1 MSFQPEFIH
10 LRTQSS
16 YSFLESA
23 LTTEKIV
30 ELAVSRNMPAVCIA
44 DKSNLFGSLEF
55 ALYAIKK
62 GLQPIHGVI
71 LNIKYDIDIFAQ
83 ILLIAKDE
91 TGYKNLLK
99 LSSLT
104 FTQNDRKICDH
115 ITFDNLIT
123 HQEGLIALCCYTE
136 GVVGKC
142 LLARKEEQAMIF
154 ARKLQEILGDRFYF
168 EIMRHDLP
176 EEQFIEDAY
185 IKIANELSIPLVATN
200 KVLFSEKNMHDAH
213 DVLLCISAGVTKEY
227 PDRKTVSENCYFKS
241 TKEMAELFADLPEAI
256 ENTVNLSQRCYFAAH
271 TNPPMLPNFATED
284 INRPLQKL
292 AYREEFEGDTSPRT
306 AAYSNV
312 REDSSTGSTYK
323 LPLEVE
329 FPKRSNEADL
339 IRKEA
344 KEGLLARL
352 EIKFKSENISAE
364 NQESIKT
371 EYFTRLDYELDII
384 CNMDFAGYFLIV
396 SDFIKW
402 SKKQGILV
410 GPGRGSGAGSVVA
423 WSLLI
428 TDLDPIKFGLL
439 FERFLNPDRISM
451 PDFDIDFC
459 QERREEVINYVRSK
473 YGNNRVGQI
482 ITFGKMQ
489 AKAVI
494 KDVARVLS
502 LPYKFADYLTEL
514 VPFSAVNPVTLEQA
528 IREVPELSSAAKGNG
543 LYNLEGELELIKQV
557 LDTSL
562 ILEGLHRHSSTHA
575 AGIVIAGTDLVD
587 IVPIYKDANSD
598 MLVVGYSMKYCELAG
613 LIKFDFL
620 GLQTLTVITDCKK
633 LLKERD
639 IEVDF
644 DNMTFDDEKTYQMLC
659 KGKGV
664 GVFQFES
671 AGMKDTLRRLKPD
684 SIHDLIALGAL
695 YRPGPMENIPTYI
708 ACKHKQQQPDYLHKL
723 LQPILEETY
732 GVVIYQEQVQRIAQ
746 VLAGYTLGAA
756 DLLRRAMG
764 KKIKA
769 EMQQQEEIFVKGAI
783 ANKVSEAQ
791 AKSIFAT
798 VAKFAGY
805 GFNKAHAAA
814 YGVIS
819 YQTAYLK
826 ANYPAEFLVACL
838 NLELNNHDKINLF
851 LQEAKDSNIKIIA
864 PNINVSEGY
873 FSVCHP
879 ESFPCHPHEP
889 LCHPRKSGDPEKVKI
904 TLNHESMKMDSR
916 FRGNDKE
923 NGRNDIKSS
932 SNNTGS
938 SIIFALGA
946 IKGVTPNF
954 GKLVMDERLARGA
967 FKSIIDFIERLPP
980 KAINSKL
987 LENLIKAGC
996 FDELH
1001 DNRQQL
1007 FLSIPKL
1014 LAYSIS
1020 YHEEQES
1027 NQLSL
1032 IKVSSL
1038 SKKILLPSD
1047 YADKNTLAFYEFEA
1061 LGLFISNHPLEE
1073 YKEIFTRLNILS
1085 VNDLYNSLGDGTNRV
1100 TLAGVIQKKDS
1111 RMSARGRF
1119 VTLVL
1124 SDPENIFELSIF
1136 SEEVLKDYV
1145 HLLNVKS
1152 LVVVSCDLIKDEGGI
1167 KLTAKSFSSI
1177 EDAINNKQFELQL
1190 YPKNYD
1196 ELQKILDILRVRIT
1210 NDEESN
1216 ARATIY
1222 MQSEAV
1228 KNFIAKITLPEK
1240 FFLQGQDFEVLK
1252 EYDDVTN

>member
-1 MSFQPEFIH
+1 MRAEFIH

-23 LTTEKIV
+23 LTIEKVV
-30 ELAVSRNMPAVCIA
+30 ELASSNKMPAICLA
-44 DKSNLFGSLEF
+44 DKGNLFGSLEF
-55 ALYAIKK
+55 ALYAVKK

-104 FTQNDRKICDH
+104 FTKNDRKLCDH
-115 ITFDNLIT
+115 IDFEDLIEY
-123 HQEGLIALCCYTE
+123 QEGLIALCCYTD
-136 GVVGKC
+136 GIVGKC
-142 LLARKEEQAMIF
+142 LLARSEEQAMLF

-168 EIMRHDLP
+168 EIMRHELP
-176 EEQFIEDAY
+176 EEQFIEDSY
-185 IKIANELSIPLVATN
+185 IRIAAELAIPLVATN
-200 KVLFSEKNMHDAH
+200 KVLFSEKSMHDAH

-227 PDRKTVSENCYFKS
+227 PDRKTVSENCYFRS
-241 TKEMAELFADLPEAI
+241 PHEMIELFSDLPSAI
-256 ENTVNLSQRCYFAAH
+256 QNTVNLRERCYFAAH
-271 TNPPMLPNFATED
+271 ANPPMLPNFATKD
-284 INRPLQKL
+284 IS
-292 AYREEFEGDTSPRT
+292 ET
-306 AAYSNV
+306 
-312 REDSSTGSTYK
+312 
-323 LPLEVE
+323 
-329 FPKRSNEADL
+329 DL
-339 IRKEA
+339 IRKDA
-344 KEGLLARL
+344 KEGLFARL
-352 EIKFKSENISAE
+352 ATKFKSENISLE
-364 NQESIKT
+364 KQEELKI
-371 EYFTRLDYELDII
+371 EYFARLNYELDII
-384 CNMDFAGYFLIV
+384 CNMNFAGYFLIV

-402 SKKQGILV
+402 SKKEGILV

-439 FERFLNPDRISM
+439 FERFLNPERISM

-514 VPFSAVNPVTLEQA
+514 VPFSAVNPVSLEQA
-528 IREVPELSSAAKGNG
+528 MREVPELANAAKGNG
-543 LYNLEGELELIKQV
+543 LYNLEGEAELIKLV

-587 IVPIYKDANSD
+587 IVPVYKDANSD
-598 MLVVGYSMKYCELAG
+598 MLVVGYSMKYSEIAG

-633 LLKERD
+633 LLKEQG

-644 DNMTFDDEKTYQMLC
+644 NNMIFDDNKTYQMLC

-671 AGMKDTLRRLKPD
+671 IGMKDALRRLKPD

-708 ACKHKQQQPDYLHKL
+708 ACKHKLQQPDYLHEL
-723 LQPILEETY
+723 LKPILEETY

-746 VLAGYTLGAA
+746 ILAGYTLGAA

-764 KKIKA
+764 KKIKK
-769 EMQQQEEIFVKGAI
+769 EMEEQEEIFVKGAI
-783 ANKVSEAQ
+783 ANNISESQ
-791 AKSIFAT
+791 ARSIFAT

-851 LQEAKDSNIKIIA
+851 LQEAKDSGIKIIA
-864 PNINVSEGY
+864 PNINISEGY
-873 FSVCHP
+873 FSV
-879 ESFPCHPHEP
+879 
-889 LCHPRKSGDPEKVKI
+889 
-904 TLNHESMKMDSR
+904 
-916 FRGNDKE
+916 
-923 NGRNDIKSS
+923 KSS
-932 SNNTGS
+932 DTVIPHSVEPVIPRLDRGIQEKDLKDPATS
-938 SIIFALGA
+938 SRDDIESAIIFALGA

-954 GKLVMDERLARGA
+954 GKLVTDERKARGA
-967 FKSIIDFIERLPP
+967 FKSITDFIERLPP

-987 LENLIKAGC
+987 LKNLIKSGC

-1001 DNRQQL
+1001 DNRLQL
-1007 FLSIPKL
+1007 FSSIPKL
-1014 LAYSIS
+1014 LAYSTS

-1027 NQLSL
+1027 NQFSL

-1038 SKKILLPSD
+1038 SPTILVSSD

-1061 LGLFISNHPLEE
+1061 MGLFISNHPLTQ
-1073 YKEIFTRLNILS
+1073 YQEIFSRLNILNS
-1085 VNDLYNSLGDGTNRV
+1085 ADLHNNLPDGANRIN
-1100 TLAGVIQKKDS
+1100 LAGVIQKKDS

-1145 HLLNVKS
+1145 HLLDVKS
-1152 LVVVSCDLIKDEGGI
+1152 LVVVNCDIVKDEGGI

-1190 YPKNYD
+1190 YPQNYE
-1196 ELQKILDILRVRIT
+1196 ELRQIVTLLAART
-1210 NDEESN
+1210 NNGDQSN
-1216 ARATIY
+1216 AKATIY
-1222 MQSEAV
+1222 LQSEDV
-1228 KNFIAKITLPEK
+1228 KNFVAKITLPEK
-1240 FFLQGQDFEVLK
+1240 FFLQGQDFEILK
-1252 EYDDVTN
+1252 GYSK

>member
-1 MSFQPEFIH
+1 MRPEFIH
-10 LRTQSS
+10 LRAQSS

-23 LTTEKIV
+23 LTTEKVV
-30 ELAVSRNMPAVCIA
+30 ELASSHKMPAICLA
-44 DKSNLFGSLEF
+44 DRGNLFGSLEF
-55 ALYAIKK
+55 ALYAVKK

-71 LNIKYDIDIFAQ
+71 LNIQYDINIFAQ

-91 TGYKNLLK
+91 VGYKNLLK

-104 FTQNDRKICDH
+104 FTKNDRKICDH
-115 ITFDNLIT
+115 INFEDLVKY
-123 HQEGLIALCCYTE
+123 QEGLIALCCYTD
-136 GVVGKC
+136 GIVGKC
-142 LLARKEEQAMIF
+142 LLARNEEQAMLF

-176 EEQFIEDAY
+176 EEQFIEDSY
-185 IKIANELSIPLVATN
+185 IRIAAELAIPLVATN
-200 KVLFSEKNMHDAH
+200 KVLFSEKTMHDAH

-241 TKEMAELFADLPEAI
+241 PREMVELFSDLPNAVQ
-256 ENTVNLSQRCYFAAH
+256 NTVNLRERCYFAAH
-271 TNPPMLPNFATED
+271 ANPPMLPNFATKD
-284 INRPLQKL
+284 IS
-292 AYREEFEGDTSPRT
+292 ET
-306 AAYSNV
+306 
-312 REDSSTGSTYK
+312 
-323 LPLEVE
+323 
-329 FPKRSNEADL
+329 DL
-339 IRKEA
+339 IRKDA
-344 KEGLLARL
+344 KEGLFARL
-352 EIKFKSENISAE
+352 ATKFKSENIPLQ
-364 NQESIKT
+364 NQEELKT
-371 EYFTRLDYELDII
+371 EYFARLNYELDII
-384 CNMDFAGYFLIV
+384 CNMNFAGYFLIV

-402 SKKQGILV
+402 SKQEGILV

-428 TDLDPIKFGLL
+428 TGLDPIKFGLL
-439 FERFLNPDRISM
+439 FERFLNPERISM

-528 IREVPELSSAAKGNG
+528 MREVPELANAAKGNG
-543 LYNLEGELELIKQV
+543 LYNLEGEAELIKLV

-587 IVPIYKDANSD
+587 IVPVYKDANSD
-598 MLVVGYSMKYCELAG
+598 MLVVGYSMKYSEIAG

-633 LLKERD
+633 LLKERA

-644 DNMTFDDEKTYQMLC
+644 DNMTFDDNKTYQMLC

-671 AGMKDTLRRLKPD
+671 VGMKDALRRLKPD

-708 ACKHKQQQPDYLHKL
+708 ACKHKLQQPDYLHEL
-723 LQPILEETY
+723 LKPILEETY
-732 GVVIYQEQVQRIAQ
+732 GVVIYQEQVQRVAQ

-764 KKIKA
+764 KKIKK
-769 EMQQQEEIFVKGAI
+769 EMEEQEEIFVKGAI
-783 ANKVSEAQ
+783 ANNISESQ

-851 LQEAKDSNIKIIA
+851 LQEAKDNGIRIIA
-864 PNINVSEGY
+864 PNINISKGY
-873 FSVCHP
+873 FSVKP
-879 ESFPCHPHEP
+879 
-889 LCHPRKSGDPEKVKI
+889 VY
-904 TLNHESMKMDSR
+904 
-916 FRGNDKE
+916 DKE
-923 NGRNDIKSS
+923 ESTIVFG
-932 SNNTGS
+932 
-938 SIIFALGA
+938 LGA

-954 GKLVMDERLARGA
+954 GKLVTEEQEARGA
-967 FKSIIDFIERLPP
+967 FKSITDFIERLPP
-980 KAINSKL
+980 KSINSKL
-987 LENLIKAGC
+987 LENLIKSGC

-1001 DNRQQL
+1001 DNRLQL
-1007 FLSIPKL
+1007 FSSIPKL
-1014 LAYSIS
+1014 LSYSTS

-1027 NQLSL
+1027 NQFSL

-1038 SKKILLPSD
+1038 SPNILIASD
-1047 YADKNTLAFYEFEA
+1047 YADNNTLAFYEFEA
-1061 LGLFISNHPLEE
+1061 MGLFISNHPLTQ
-1073 YKEIFTRLNILS
+1073 YQEIFNRLNILS
-1085 VNDLYNSLGDGTNRV
+1085 TADLHNNLPDGANRIN
-1100 TLAGVIQKKDS
+1100 LAGVIQKKDS

-1145 HLLNVKS
+1145 HLLDVKS
-1152 LVVVSCDLIKDEGGI
+1152 LVVVNCDIIKDEGGI

-1190 YPKNYD
+1190 YPQNYE
-1196 ELQKILDILRVRIT
+1196 ELQQIVTLLAART
-1210 NDEESN
+1210 NNNESN
-1216 ARATIY
+1216 AKATIY
-1222 MQSEAV
+1222 LQSEEV

-1240 FFLQGQDFEVLK
+1240 FFLQAQDFEILK
-1252 EYDDVTN
+1252 EYIR

>member
-1 MSFQPEFIH
+1 MQNEFIH
-10 LRTQSS
+10 LRVQSS

-30 ELAVSRNMPAVCIA
+30 DLASSYKMPAICLA
-44 DKSNLFGSLEF
+44 DKENLFGSLEF

-71 LNIKYDIDIFAQ
+71 LNIQYSADVFAE

-91 TGYKNLLK
+91 IGYKNLLK
-99 LSSLT
+99 LSSIT
-104 FTQNDRKICDH
+104 FTKNDRKICNH
-115 ITFDNLIT
+115 ITFEDLREYQAGI
-123 HQEGLIALCCYTE
+123 IALCCYTD
-136 GVVGKC
+136 GIVGKC
-142 LLARKEEQAMIF
+142 LLARKQDQAVMF
-154 ARKLQEILGDRFYF
+154 ARNLQEIFGDRFYF

-176 EEQFIEDAY
+176 EEQLIEDTY
-185 IKIANELSIPLVATN
+185 IKIATDLAIPLVATN
-200 KVLFSEKNMHDAH
+200 KVLFSEKSMHYAH

-227 PDRKTVSENCYFKS
+227 PDRKMASENCYFRS
-241 TKEMAELFADLPEAI
+241 TREMIELFADLPNAI
-256 ENTVNLSQRCYFAAH
+256 ENTVNLRERCCFAAH
-271 TNPPMLPNFATED
+271 SNPPMLPNFATKD
-284 INRPLQKL
+284 IS
-292 AYREEFEGDTSPRT
+292 ET
-306 AAYSNV
+306 
-312 REDSSTGSTYK
+312 
-323 LPLEVE
+323 
-329 FPKRSNEADL
+329 DL

-344 KEGLLARL
+344 KEGLFARL
-352 EIKFKSENISAE
+352 DTKFKSENISVE
-364 NQESIKT
+364 NQENLKT
-371 EYFTRLDYELDII
+371 EYSARLNYELDII
-384 CNMDFAGYFLIV
+384 CSMDFAGYFLIV

-402 SKKQGILV
+402 SKSQGILV

-439 FERFLNPDRISM
+439 FERFLNPERISM

-494 KDVARVLS
+494 KDVARVLG

-514 VPFSAVNPVTLEQA
+514 VPFSAVNSVTLEQA
-528 IREVPELSSAAKGNG
+528 MREVPELANAAKGKG
-543 LYNLEGELELIKQV
+543 LYNLEGEIELIKLV

-587 IVPIYKDANSD
+587 IVPVYKDAGSD

-633 LLKERD
+633 LLKEQGTE
-639 IEVDF
+639 IDF
-644 DNMTFDDEKTYQMLC
+644 EDMTFDDEKTYRMLC

-671 AGMKDTLRRLKPD
+671 VGMKDALRRLKPD

-708 ACKHKQQQPDYLHKL
+708 ACKHKLQQPDYLHEL
-723 LQPILEETY
+723 LKPILEETY
-732 GVVIYQEQVQRIAQ
+732 GVVIYQEQVLRIAQ

-756 DLLRRAMG
+756 DLLRKAMG
-764 KKIKA
+764 KKIKK
-769 EMQQQEEIFVKGAI
+769 EMEEQEEIFVKGAV
-783 ANKVSEAQ
+783 ANNISEVQ

-798 VAKFAGY
+798 VAKFASY
-805 GFNKAHAAA
+805 GFNKAHSTA
-814 YGVIS
+814 YGAIS

-851 LQEAKDSNIKIIA
+851 LQEAKDTNIKIIA

-873 FSVCHP
+873 FTTCHFDT
-879 ESFPCHPHEP
+879 S
-889 LCHPRKSGDPEKVKI
+889 LCHPRESGDPVRVQQSTE
-904 TLNHESMKMDSR
+904 MDSSCS
-916 FRGNDKE
+916 G
-923 NGRNDIKSS
+923 NDIKNDGDGTKNSGKS
-932 SNNTGS
+932 A
-938 SIIFALGA
+938 IVFALGA

-954 GKLVMDERLARGA
+954 GKLVADEWQAGGD
-967 FKSIIDFIERLPP
+967 FKSIVDFIERLPP

-1001 DNRQQL
+1001 DNRLQL
-1007 FLSIPKL
+1007 FSSIPKL
-1014 LAYSIS
+1014 LAYSVS

-1027 NQLSL
+1027 SQFSL

-1038 SKKILLPSD
+1038 SKQILIPSD

-1061 LGLFISNHPLEE
+1061 MGLFITNHPLAE
-1073 YKEIFTRLNILS
+1073 YKEIFNRLNILTS
-1085 VNDLYNSLGDGTNRV
+1085 SDLHNNLPNGINRV
-1100 TLAGVIQKKDS
+1100 MLAGVIQKKDA

-1119 VTLVL
+1119 VTLLL

-1152 LVVVSCDLIKDEGGI
+1152 LVVVNCDIIKDEGGV

-1177 EDAINNKQFELQL
+1177 EDAIDNQQFDLQFYPKSDEELQQIVNL
-1190 YPKNYD
+1190 
-1196 ELQKILDILRVRIT
+1196 LAARI
-1210 NDEESN
+1210 NNGDQSN
-1216 ARATIY
+1216 AKATIY
-1222 MQSEAV
+1222 LPSDTV
-1228 KNFIAKITLPEK
+1228 KNFVAKITLPDK
-1240 FFLQGQDFEVLK
+1240 FFLQGQDFEILSLYK
-1252 EYDDVTN
+1252 NT

>member
-1 MSFQPEFIH
+1 MRPEFIH

-23 LTTEKIV
+23 LTIEKVV
-30 ELAVSRNMPAVCIA
+30 ELASSNKMPAICLA
-44 DKSNLFGSLEF
+44 DKGNLFGSLEF
-55 ALYAIKK
+55 ALCAVKK

-104 FTQNDRKICDH
+104 FTKNDRKICDH
-115 ITFDNLIT
+115 IGFEDLIEY
-123 HQEGLIALCCYTE
+123 QEGLIGLCCYTD
-136 GVVGKC
+136 GIVGKC
-142 LLARKEEQAMIF
+142 LLARNEEQAMLF

-168 EIMRHDLP
+168 EIMRHELP
-176 EEQFIEDAY
+176 EEQFIEDSY
-185 IKIANELSIPLVATN
+185 IRIAAELAIPLVATN
-200 KVLFSEKNMHDAH
+200 KVLFSEKSMHDAH

-227 PDRKTVSENCYFKS
+227 LDRKTVSENCYFRS
-241 TKEMAELFADLPEAI
+241 PHEMIELFSDLPSAI
-256 ENTVNLSQRCYFAAH
+256 QNTVNLRERCYFAAH
-271 TNPPMLPNFATED
+271 ANPPMLPNFATKD
-284 INRPLQKL
+284 IS
-292 AYREEFEGDTSPRT
+292 ET
-306 AAYSNV
+306 
-312 REDSSTGSTYK
+312 
-323 LPLEVE
+323 
-329 FPKRSNEADL
+329 DL
-339 IRKEA
+339 IKKDA

-352 EIKFKSENISAE
+352 ATKFKSENIALE
-364 NQESIKT
+364 NQEALKA
-371 EYFTRLDYELDII
+371 EYFARLNYELDII
-384 CNMDFAGYFLIV
+384 CNMNFAGYFLIV

-402 SKKQGILV
+402 SKKEGILV

-439 FERFLNPDRISM
+439 FERFLNPERISM

-514 VPFSAVNPVTLEQA
+514 VPFSAVNPVSLEQA
-528 IREVPELSSAAKGNG
+528 MREVPELANAAKGNG
-543 LYNLEGELELIKQV
+543 LYNLDGEAELIKLV
-557 LDTSL
+557 IDTSL

-587 IVPIYKDANSD
+587 IVPVYKDANSD
-598 MLVVGYSMKYCELAG
+598 MLVVGYSMKYSEIAG

-633 LLKERD
+633 LLKEQG

-644 DNMTFDDEKTYQMLC
+644 NNMTFDDNKTYQMLC

-671 AGMKDTLRRLKPD
+671 IGMKDALRRLKPD

-708 ACKHKQQQPDYLHKL
+708 ACKHKLQQPDYLHEL

-764 KKIKA
+764 KKIKK
-769 EMQQQEEIFVKGAI
+769 EMEEQEEIFVKGAI
-783 ANKVSEAQ
+783 ANNISESQ

-805 GFNKAHAAA
+805 GFNKAHAAS

-826 ANYPAEFLVACL
+826 ANYPAAFLVACL

-851 LQEAKDSNIKIIA
+851 LQEAKDNGIKIIA
-864 PNINVSEGY
+864 PNINISEGY
-873 FSVCHP
+873 FSVKF
-879 ESFPCHPHEP
+879 SDTVIPHSVKPVIPGLDRGIQEISKDTVVK
-889 LCHPRKSGDPEKVKI
+889 PRC
-904 TLNHESMKMDSR
+904 
-916 FRGNDKE
+916 
-923 NGRNDIKSS
+923 DIA
-932 SNNTGS
+932 GA
-938 SIIFALGA
+938 IIFALGA

-954 GKLVMDERLARGA
+954 GKLVTDERKARGA
-967 FKSIIDFIERLPP
+967 FKSITDFIERLPP
-980 KAINSKL
+980 KSINSKL
-987 LENLIKAGC
+987 LENLIKSGC

-1001 DNRQQL
+1001 DNRLQL
-1007 FLSIPKL
+1007 LSSIPKL
-1014 LAYSIS
+1014 LSYSTA

-1027 NQLSL
+1027 NQFSL

-1038 SKKILLPSD
+1038 SPTILVSSD

-1061 LGLFISNHPLEE
+1061 MGLFISNHPLTE
-1073 YKEIFTRLNILS
+1073 YQEIFSRLNIL
-1085 VNDLYNSLGDGTNRV
+1085 NTADLHNNLPDGTNRV
-1100 TLAGVIQKKDS
+1100 NLAGVIQKKDS

-1145 HLLNVKS
+1145 HLLDVKS
-1152 LVVVSCDLIKDEGGI
+1152 LVVVNCDIVKDEGGI

-1177 EDAINNKQFELQL
+1177 EDAINNKQFELQF
-1190 YPKNYD
+1190 YPQNHE
-1196 ELQKILDILRVRIT
+1196 ELQQIVTLLAARI
-1210 NDEESN
+1210 NNEDQSN
-1216 ARATIY
+1216 AKATIY
-1222 MQSEAV
+1222 LQSADV
-1228 KNFIAKITLPEK
+1228 KNFVAKITLPEK
-1240 FFLQGQDFEVLK
+1240 FLLQGQDFEILK
-1252 EYDDVTN
+1252 GYSK

>member
-1 MSFQPEFIH
+1 MQPEFIH
-10 LRTQSS
+10 LRAQSS

-23 LTTEKIV
+23 LTTEKVV
-30 ELAVSRNMPAVCIA
+30 ELASSHKMPAICLA
-44 DKSNLFGSLEF
+44 DRGNLFGSLEF
-55 ALYAIKK
+55 ALYAVKK

-71 LNIKYDIDIFAQ
+71 LNIQYDINIFAQ

-91 TGYKNLLK
+91 VGYKNLLK

-104 FTQNDRKICDH
+104 FTKNDRKICDH
-115 ITFDNLIT
+115 INFEDLVKY
-123 HQEGLIALCCYTE
+123 QEGLIALCCYTD
-136 GVVGKC
+136 GIVGKC
-142 LLARKEEQAMIF
+142 LLARNEEQAMLF

-176 EEQFIEDAY
+176 EEQFIEDSY
-185 IKIANELSIPLVATN
+185 IRIATELAIPLVATN
-200 KVLFSEKNMHDAH
+200 KVLFSEKTMHDAH

-227 PDRKTVSENCYFKS
+227 SERKTVSENCYFKLPH
-241 TKEMAELFADLPEAI
+241 EMIELFSDLPAAI
-256 ENTVNLSQRCYFAAH
+256 QNTVNLRERCYFAAH
-271 TNPPMLPNFATED
+271 ANPPMLPNFATQD
-284 INRPLQKL
+284 IS
-292 AYREEFEGDTSPRT
+292 ET
-306 AAYSNV
+306 
-312 REDSSTGSTYK
+312 
-323 LPLEVE
+323 
-329 FPKRSNEADL
+329 DL
-339 IRKEA
+339 IRKDA

-352 EIKFKSENISAE
+352 ATKFKSENTSLE
-364 NQESIKT
+364 NQEELKT
-371 EYFTRLDYELDII
+371 EYFVRLNYELDII
-384 CNMDFAGYFLIV
+384 CNMNFAGYFLIV

-402 SKKQGILV
+402 SKQEGILV

-439 FERFLNPDRISM
+439 FERFLNPERISM

-528 IREVPELSSAAKGNG
+528 MREVPELANAAKGKG
-543 LYNLEGELELIKQV
+543 LYNLDDEAELIKLV

-587 IVPIYKDANSD
+587 IVPVYKDANSD
-598 MLVVGYSMKYCELAG
+598 MLVVGYSMKYSEIAG

-633 LLKERD
+633 LLKEQG

-644 DNMTFDDEKTYQMLC
+644 NNMTFDDNKTYQMLC

-671 AGMKDTLRRLKPD
+671 VGMKDALRRLKPD

-708 ACKHKQQQPDYLHKL
+708 ACKHKLQQPDYLHEL
-723 LQPILEETY
+723 LKPILEETY
-732 GVVIYQEQVQRIAQ
+732 GVVIYQEQVQRVAQ

-764 KKIKA
+764 KKIKK
-769 EMQQQEEIFVKGAI
+769 EMEEQEEIFVKGAI
-783 ANKVSEAQ
+783 ANNISESQ

-851 LQEAKDSNIKIIA
+851 LQEAKDSGIKIIA
-864 PNINVSEGY
+864 PNINISKGY
-873 FSVCHP
+873 FSVKP
-879 ESFPCHPHEP
+879 
-889 LCHPRKSGDPEKVKI
+889 VY
-904 TLNHESMKMDSR
+904 
-916 FRGNDKE
+916 DKE
-923 NGRNDIKSS
+923 ESTIVFG
-932 SNNTGS
+932 
-938 SIIFALGA
+938 LGA

-954 GKLVMDERLARGA
+954 GKLVTEEQAARGA
-967 FKSIIDFIERLPP
+967 FKSITDFIERLPP
-980 KAINSKL
+980 KSINSKL
-987 LENLIKAGC
+987 LENLIKSGC

-1001 DNRQQL
+1001 DNRLQL
-1007 FLSIPKL
+1007 FSSIPKL
-1014 LAYSIS
+1014 LSYSTS

-1027 NQLSL
+1027 NQFSL

-1038 SKKILLPSD
+1038 SPNILIASD

-1061 LGLFISNHPLEE
+1061 MGLFISNHPLTQ
-1073 YKEIFTRLNILS
+1073 YQEIFSRLNIL
-1085 VNDLYNSLGDGTNRV
+1085 NTADLHNNLPDGANRV
-1100 TLAGVIQKKDS
+1100 NLAGVIQKKDS

-1145 HLLNVKS
+1145 HLLDVKS
-1152 LVVVSCDLIKDEGGI
+1152 LVVVNCDIVKDEGGI

-1190 YPKNYD
+1190 YPQNCE
-1196 ELQKILDILRVRIT
+1196 ELRQIVTLLAART
-1210 NDEESN
+1210 NNNESN
-1216 ARATIY
+1216 AKATIY
-1222 MQSEAV
+1222 LQSEEV

-1240 FFLQGQDFEVLK
+1240 FFLQAQDFEILK
-1252 EYDDVTN
+1252 EYTR

>member
-1 MSFQPEFIH
+1 MQTEFIH

-16 YSFLESA
+16 YSFLASA

-30 ELAVSRNMPAVCIA
+30 ELASSYKMPAICLT
-44 DKSNLFGSLEF
+44 DKENLFGSLEF

-71 LNIKYDIDIFAQ
+71 LNIQYDVNIFAE

-99 LSSLT
+99 LSSITLT
-104 FTQNDRKICDH
+104 KNDRKICNH
-115 ITFDNLIT
+115 ITFEDLKE
-123 HQEGLIALCCYTE
+123 HQEGLIALCCYTD
-136 GVVGKC
+136 GIIGKC
-142 LLARKEEQAMIF
+142 LLSNKEEQAEIF
-154 ARKLQEILGDRFYF
+154 AQNLQELFGDRFYF

-176 EEQFIEDAY
+176 EEQLIEDNY
-185 IKIANELSIPLVATN
+185 VKIASKLNIPLVATN
-200 KVLFSEKNMHDAH
+200 KVLFSKKNMHDAH

-227 PDRKTVSENCYFKS
+227 PDRKTVSENCYFRS
-241 TKEMAELFADLPEAI
+241 AKEMIELFTDLPSAI
-256 ENTVNLSQRCYFAAH
+256 QNTVNLRERCCFVAH
-271 TNPPMLPNFATED
+271 TNPPMLPNFATKD
-284 INRPLQKL
+284 IS
-292 AYREEFEGDTSPRT
+292 ET
-306 AAYSNV
+306 
-312 REDSSTGSTYK
+312 
-323 LPLEVE
+323 
-329 FPKRSNEADL
+329 DL

-344 KEGLLARL
+344 KDGLLARL
-352 EIKFKSENISAE
+352 DTKFKNEHISVE
-364 NQESIKT
+364 NQESLKS
-371 EYFTRLDYELDII
+371 EYFARLDYELNII
-384 CNMDFAGYFLIV
+384 CSMNFAGYFLIV

-402 SKKQGILV
+402 SKKHGILV

-528 IREVPELSSAAKGNG
+528 IREVPELANAAKGNG
-543 LYNLEGELELIKQV
+543 LYNLEGELELIKLV

-575 AGIVIAGTDLVD
+575 AGIVIASTDLVD
-587 IVPIYKDANSD
+587 IVPVYKDANSD

-633 LLKERD
+633 LLKEQN
-639 IEVDF
+639 IEIDLN
-644 DNMTFDDEKTYQMLC
+644 DMTFDDAKTYQMLC

-671 AGMKDTLRRLKPD
+671 VGMKDALRRLKPD

-708 ACKHKQQQPDYLHKL
+708 ACKHKLQQPDYLHEL
-723 LQPILEETY
+723 LKPILEETY

-769 EMQQQEEIFVKGAI
+769 EMEQQEEIFVKGAI
-783 ANKVSEAQ
+783 ANNISEAQ

-826 ANYPAEFLVACL
+826 ANYPAAFVVACL

-851 LQEAKDSNIKIIA
+851 LQEAKDNNIKIIA
-864 PNINVSEGY
+864 PNINISGGY
-873 FSVCHP
+873 FSILEH
-879 ESFPCHPHEP
+879 
-889 LCHPRKSGDPEKVKI
+889 
-904 TLNHESMKMDSR
+904 
-916 FRGNDKE
+916 
-923 NGRNDIKSS
+923 
-932 SNNTGS
+932 
-938 SIIFALGA
+938 SIVFALGA

-954 GKLVMDERLARGA
+954 GKLVEDEKKAKGA
-967 FKSIIDFIERLPP
+967 FKSIIDLIERLPP
-980 KAINSKL
+980 KAINNKL

-1001 DNRQQL
+1001 DSRLQL
-1007 FLSIPKL
+1007 FSSISKL
-1014 LAYSIS
+1014 LAYSVA
-1020 YHEEQES
+1020 YHEEQAS

-1038 SKKILLPSD
+1038 SKEILIPSD

-1061 LGLFISNHPLEE
+1061 MGLFISNHPLTE
-1073 YKEIFTRLNILS
+1073 YKEIFNRLNILS
-1085 VNDLYNSLGDGTNRV
+1085 SADLHNNVPDGSNRV
-1100 TLAGVIQKKDS
+1100 MIAGVIQKKDS

-1124 SDPENIFELSIF
+1124 SDPKNIFELSIF
-1136 SEEVLKDYV
+1136 SEEVLKDYG
-1145 HLLNVKS
+1145 HLLDVKS
-1152 LVVVSCDLIKDEGGI
+1152 LVVVNCDIIKDEGGI
-1167 KLTAKSFSSI
+1167 KITAKSFSSI
-1177 EDAINNKQFELQL
+1177 EDATNNQQFDLQL
-1190 YPKNYD
+1190 YPKND
-1196 ELQKILDILRVRIT
+1196 EELEQIVMLLANRIN
-1210 NDEESN
+1210 NDEQSN
-1216 ARATIY
+1216 TKATIY
-1222 MQSEAV
+1222 LSSESV
-1228 KNFIAKITLPEK
+1228 KIFVAKIMLPEN
-1240 FFLQGQDFEVLK
+1240 FFLRGQDFEILSL
-1252 EYDDVTN
+1252 YQNT

>member
-1 MSFQPEFIH
+1 MQPEFIH

-23 LTTEKIV
+23 LTIEKIV
-30 ELAVSRNMPAVCIA
+30 ELASLNKMSAICLA
-44 DKSNLFGSLEF
+44 DSGNLFGSLEF
-55 ALYAIKK
+55 ALYAVKK

-71 LNIKYDIDIFAQ
+71 LNIQYDINIFAQ

-91 TGYKNLLK
+91 VGYKNLLK

-104 FTQNDRKICDH
+104 VTKNDRKICDH
-115 ITFDNLIT
+115 INFEDLVKY
-123 HQEGLIALCCYTE
+123 QEGLIALCCYTD
-136 GVVGKC
+136 GIVGKC
-142 LLARKEEQAMIF
+142 LLARNEEQAILF
-154 ARKLQEILGDRFYF
+154 ARKLQEILADRFYF

-176 EEQFIEDAY
+176 EEQFIEDHY
-185 IKIANELSIPLVATN
+185 IKIAAELAIPLVATN
-200 KVLFSEKNMHDAH
+200 KVLFSEKSMHYAH

-241 TKEMAELFADLPEAI
+241 PREMIELFSDLPAAI
-256 ENTVNLSQRCYFAAH
+256 ENTVNLRERCYFAAH
-271 TNPPMLPNFATED
+271 ANPPMLPNFATTD
-284 INRPLQKL
+284 IS
-292 AYREEFEGDTSPRT
+292 ET
-306 AAYSNV
+306 
-312 REDSSTGSTYK
+312 
-323 LPLEVE
+323 
-329 FPKRSNEADL
+329 DL

-344 KEGLLARL
+344 TEGLLARL
-352 EIKFKSENISAE
+352 AIKFKSENISLE
-364 NQESIKT
+364 NQEELKT
-371 EYFTRLDYELDII
+371 EYLSRLNYELDII
-384 CNMDFAGYFLIV
+384 CNMNFAGYFLIV

-402 SKKQGILV
+402 SKQEGILV

-439 FERFLNPDRISM
+439 FERFLNPERISM

-473 YGNNRVGQI
+473 YGYNRVGQI

-502 LPYKFADYLTEL
+502 LPYKFADYITEL

-528 IREVPELSSAAKGNG
+528 MHEVPELANAAKGNG
-543 LYNLEGELELIKQV
+543 LYNLEGEAELIKLV

-562 ILEGLHRHSSTHA
+562 ILEGLHRHASTHA

-587 IVPIYKDANSD
+587 IVPVYKDANSD
-598 MLVVGYSMKYCELAG
+598 MLIVGYSMKYSEIAG

-633 LLKERD
+633 LLKERG
-639 IEVDF
+639 VDV
-644 DNMTFDDEKTYQMLC
+644 DLNNMTFDDNKTYQMLC
-659 KGKGV
+659 QGKGV

-671 AGMKDTLRRLKPD
+671 VGMKDALRRLKPD

-708 ACKHKQQQPDYLHKL
+708 ACKHKLQQPDYLHEL
-723 LQPILEETY
+723 LKPILEETY

-764 KKIKA
+764 KKIKK
-769 EMQQQEEIFVKGAI
+769 EMEEQEEIFVKGAV
-783 ANKVSEAQ
+783 ANNISASQ

-851 LQEAKDSNIKIIA
+851 LQEAKDSGIKIIA
-864 PNINVSEGY
+864 PNINISEGY
-873 FSVCHP
+873 FIVKSVIPQAVTCH
-879 ESFPCHPHEP
+879 SHEV
-889 LCHPRKSGDPEKVKI
+889 LCHTSVDVDPEKI
-904 TLNHESMKMDSR
+904 SEMKMDGC

-923 NGRNDIKSS
+923 GTENDIKSCEYDKEVS
-932 SNNTGS
+932 A
-938 SIIFALGA
+938 IIFALGA

-954 GKLVMDERLARGA
+954 GKLVTDERKARGL
-967 FKSIIDFIERLPP
+967 FKSITDFIERLPP
-980 KAINSKL
+980 KSINSKL
-987 LENLIKAGC
+987 LENLIKSGC

-1001 DNRQQL
+1001 DNRLQL

-1014 LAYSIS
+1014 LSYATS
-1020 YHEEQES
+1020 YHKEQAS
-1027 NQLSL
+1027 NQFSL

-1038 SKKILLPSD
+1038 SPTILIDSN

-1061 LGLFISNHPLEE
+1061 MGLFISNHPLTQ
-1073 YKEIFTRLNILS
+1073 YQEIFSRLNILNTADLHNKLPYGTTR
-1085 VNDLYNSLGDGTNRV
+1085 VN
-1100 TLAGVIQKKDS
+1100 LAGVIQKKDS
-1111 RMSARGRF
+1111 RMSVRGRF

-1145 HLLNVKS
+1145 HLLDVKS
-1152 LVVVSCDLIKDEGGI
+1152 LVVVNCDVFKDEGGI

-1177 EDAINNKQFELQL
+1177 EDVINNKQFELKL
-1190 YPKNYD
+1190 YPQNYE
-1196 ELQKILDILRVRIT
+1196 ELRQILMMLAART
-1210 NDEESN
+1210 NNNESN
-1216 ARATIY
+1216 TKATIY
-1222 MQSEAV
+1222 LQSEEV
-1228 KNFIAKITLPEK
+1228 KNFVAKITLPDK
-1240 FFLQGQDFEVLK
+1240 FFLQAQDFEILK
-1252 EYDDVTN
+1252 GYSK

>member
-1 MSFQPEFIH
+1 MRPEFIH
-10 LRTQSS
+10 LRAQSS

-23 LTTEKIV
+23 LTIEKVV
-30 ELAVSRNMPAVCIA
+30 ELASSNKMPAICLA
-44 DKSNLFGSLEF
+44 DKGNLFGSLEF
-55 ALYAIKK
+55 ALYAVKK

-91 TGYKNLLK
+91 SGYKNLLK

-115 ITFDNLIT
+115 ITFEDLIKY
-123 HQEGLIALCCYTE
+123 QEGLIGLCCYTD
-136 GVVGKC
+136 GIVGKC
-142 LLARKEEQAMIF
+142 LLTRNEEQAMLL
-154 ARKLQEILGDRFYF
+154 ARKLQKILGDRFYF
-168 EIMRHDLP
+168 EIMRHALP
-176 EEQFIEDAY
+176 EEQFIEDSY
-185 IKIANELSIPLVATN
+185 IRIAAELAIPLVATN
-200 KVLFSEKNMHDAH
+200 KVLFSKKSMHDAH

-227 PDRKTVSENCYFKS
+227 PHRKTVSENCYFKS
-241 TKEMAELFADLPEAI
+241 PHEMIELFSDLPSATQ
-256 ENTVNLSQRCYFAAH
+256 NTVNLRERCYFAAH
-271 TNPPMLPNFATED
+271 ANPPMLPNF
-284 INRPLQKL
+284 
-292 AYREEFEGDTSPRT
+292 TSKDVSET
-306 AAYSNV
+306 
-312 REDSSTGSTYK
+312 
-323 LPLEVE
+323 
-329 FPKRSNEADL
+329 DL
-339 IRKEA
+339 IRKDA

-352 EIKFKSENISAE
+352 ATKFKSENTSLK
-364 NQESIKT
+364 NQEKLKT
-371 EYFTRLDYELDII
+371 EYFARLNYELDII
-384 CNMDFAGYFLIV
+384 CNMNFAGYFLIV

-402 SKKQGILV
+402 SKKEGILV

-439 FERFLNPDRISM
+439 FERFLNPERISM

-514 VPFSAVNPVTLEQA
+514 VPFSAVNPVSLEQA
-528 IREVPELSSAAKGNG
+528 MREVPELANAAKGNG
-543 LYNLEGELELIKQV
+543 LYNLEGEAELIKLV

-587 IVPIYKDANSD
+587 VVPVYKDVDSD
-598 MLVVGYSMKYCELAG
+598 MLVVGYSMKYSEIAG

-633 LLKERD
+633 LLKEQG

-644 DNMTFDDEKTYQMLC
+644 NNMTFDDSKTYQMLC
-659 KGKGV
+659 QGKGV

-671 AGMKDTLRRLKPD
+671 IGMKDALRRLKPD

-708 ACKHKQQQPDYLHKL
+708 ACKHKLQQPDYLHEL
-723 LQPILEETY
+723 LKPILEETY

-764 KKIKA
+764 KKIKK
-769 EMQQQEEIFVKGAI
+769 EMEAQEEIFVKGAI
-783 ANKVSEAQ
+783 ANNISESQ

-805 GFNKAHAAA
+805 GFNKAHAVS
-814 YGVIS
+814 YGMIS

-838 NLELNNHDKINLF
+838 NLELNNHDKISLF
-851 LQEAKDSNIKIIA
+851 LQEAKDHGIKIIA
-864 PNINVSEGY
+864 PNINISEGY
-873 FSVCHP
+873 FTTCHSRNPLFHPSVGGYP
-879 ESFPCHPHEP
+879 
-889 LCHPRKSGDPEKVKI
+889 KKVK
-904 TLNHESMKMDSR
+904 TALNHESMKMDSNR
-916 FRGNDKE
+916 SRSEVEGTGYDKE
-923 NGRNDIKSS
+923 VSA
-932 SNNTGS
+932 
-938 SIIFALGA
+938 IIFALGA

-954 GKLVMDERLARGA
+954 GKLVTDERKGRGS
-967 FKSIIDFIERLPP
+967 FKSIIDFIERLSP
-980 KAINSKL
+980 KSINSKL
-987 LENLIKAGC
+987 LENLIKSGC

-1001 DNRQQL
+1001 DNRLQL
-1007 FLSIPKL
+1007 LSSIPKL
-1014 LAYSIS
+1014 LSYSIS

-1027 NQLSL
+1027 NQFSL

-1038 SKKILLPSD
+1038 SPTILVSSD

-1061 LGLFISNHPLEE
+1061 MGLFISNHPLTQ
-1073 YKEIFTRLNILS
+1073 YQEIFNRLNIL
-1085 VNDLYNSLGDGTNRV
+1085 NTADLHNNLPDGTNRV

-1145 HLLNVKS
+1145 HLLDVKS
-1152 LVVVSCDLIKDEGGI
+1152 LVVVNCDVVKDEGGI

-1190 YPKNYD
+1190 CPQNHE
-1196 ELQKILDILRVRIT
+1196 ELRQIVTLLAARI
-1210 NDEESN
+1210 NNGDQSN
-1216 ARATIY
+1216 AKATIY
-1222 MQSEAV
+1222 LQSEDV
-1228 KNFIAKITLPEK
+1228 KNFVAKITLPEK
-1240 FFLQGQDFEVLK
+1240 FFLQGQDFEILK
-1252 EYDDVTN
+1252 GYSK

>member
-1 MSFQPEFIH
+1 MRPEFIH

-23 LTTEKIV
+23 LTIEKVV
-30 ELAVSRNMPAVCIA
+30 ELASSNKMSAICLA
-44 DKSNLFGSLEF
+44 DKGNLFGSLEF
-55 ALYAIKK
+55 ALYAVKK
-62 GLQPIHGVI
+62 GVQPIHGVI
-71 LNIKYDIDIFAQ
+71 LNIKYNIQLNSASFRQDEFKGKPAERTKVREQRLDSKNSLVSSLLNDAGDIFAQ

-104 FTQNDRKICDH
+104 FTKNDRKICDH
-115 ITFDNLIT
+115 IDFEDLIEY
-123 HQEGLIALCCYTE
+123 QEGLIALCCYTD
-136 GVVGKC
+136 GIVGKC
-142 LLARKEEQAMIF
+142 LLARNEEQAMLF

-176 EEQFIEDAY
+176 EEQFIEDSY
-185 IKIANELSIPLVATN
+185 IRIAAELAIPLVATN
-200 KVLFSEKNMHDAH
+200 KVLFSEKSMHDAH

-227 PDRKTVSENCYFKS
+227 PDRKTVSENCYFRS
-241 TKEMAELFADLPEAI
+241 PHEMIELFSDLPSAI
-256 ENTVNLSQRCYFAAH
+256 QNTVNLRERCYFAAH
-271 TNPPMLPNFATED
+271 ANPPMLPNFAT
-284 INRPLQKL
+284 K
-292 AYREEFEGDTSPRT
+292 
-306 AAYSNV
+306 
-312 REDSSTGSTYK
+312 DSET
-323 LPLEVE
+323 
-329 FPKRSNEADL
+329 DL
-339 IRKEA
+339 IRKDA

-352 EIKFKSENISAE
+352 ATKFKSENISLE
-364 NQESIKT
+364 NQEELKT
-371 EYFTRLDYELDII
+371 EYFARLNYELDII
-384 CNMDFAGYFLIV
+384 CNMNFAGYFLIV

-402 SKKQGILV
+402 SKKEGILV

-439 FERFLNPDRISM
+439 FERFLNPERISM

-514 VPFSAVNPVTLEQA
+514 VPFSAVNPVSLEQA
-528 IREVPELSSAAKGNG
+528 IREVPELANAAKGNG
-543 LYNLEGELELIKQV
+543 LYNLEGEAELIKLV

-587 IVPIYKDANSD
+587 IVPVYKDANSD
-598 MLVVGYSMKYCELAG
+598 MLVVGYSMKYSEIAG

-633 LLKERD
+633 LLKEQG

-644 DNMTFDDEKTYQMLC
+644 NNMTFDDNKTYQMLC

-671 AGMKDTLRRLKPD
+671 IGMKDALRRLKPD

-708 ACKHKQQQPDYLHKL
+708 ACKHKLQQPDYLHEL
-723 LQPILEETY
+723 LKPILEETY

-756 DLLRRAMG
+756 DLLRRAMA
-764 KKIKA
+764 KKIKK
-769 EMQQQEEIFVKGAI
+769 EMEEQEEIFVKGAI
-783 ANKVSEAQ
+783 ANNISESQ

-851 LQEAKDSNIKIIA
+851 LQEAKDNGIKIIA
-864 PNINVSEGY
+864 PNINISEGY
-873 FSVCHP
+873 FSVKSSDTVIPRAATCHLQG
-879 ESFPCHPHEP
+879 S
-889 LCHPRKSGDPEKVKI
+889 LCHPRESGDPEKVE
-904 TLNHESMKMDSR
+904 TALNHKSMKMDSR
-916 FRGNDKE
+916 FCRNEIEGIGYDKE
-923 NGRNDIKSS
+923 ENA
-932 SNNTGS
+932 
-938 SIIFALGA
+938 IIFALGA

-954 GKLVMDERLARGA
+954 GKLVTDERKARGM
-967 FKSIIDFIERLPP
+967 FKSITDFIERLPP
-980 KAINSKL
+980 KSINSKL
-987 LENLIKAGC
+987 LENLIKSGC

-1001 DNRQQL
+1001 DNRLQL
-1007 FLSIPKL
+1007 FSSISKL
-1014 LAYSIS
+1014 LSYSTS

-1027 NQLSL
+1027 NQFSL
-1032 IKVSSL
+1032 IKVSTL
-1038 SKKILLPSD
+1038 SPTILVSSD

-1061 LGLFISNHPLEE
+1061 MGLFISNHPLMQ
-1073 YKEIFTRLNILS
+1073 YQEIFSRLNIL
-1085 VNDLYNSLGDGTNRV
+1085 NIADLHNNLPEGTNRV
-1100 TLAGVIQKKDS
+1100 NLAGVIQKKDS

-1145 HLLNVKS
+1145 HLLDVKS
-1152 LVVVSCDLIKDEGGI
+1152 LVVVNCDIIKDEGGI
-1167 KLTAKSFSSI
+1167 KLTAKSFLSI

-1190 YPKNYD
+1190 YPQNHE
-1196 ELQKILDILRVRIT
+1196 ELLQIVTLLATRT
-1210 NDEESN
+1210 NNGDQSN
-1216 ARATIY
+1216 AKATIY
-1222 MQSEAV
+1222 LQSEDV
-1228 KNFIAKITLPEK
+1228 KNFVAKITLPEK
-1240 FFLQGQDFEVLK
+1240 FFLQGQDFEILK
-1252 EYDDVTN
+1252 GYSK

>member
-1 MSFQPEFIH
+1 MQPEFIH

-23 LTTEKIV
+23 LTIEKVV
-30 ELAVSRNMPAVCIA
+30 ELALSNKMSAICLA
-44 DKSNLFGSLEF
+44 DRGNLFGSLEF
-55 ALYAIKK
+55 ALYAVKK

-71 LNIKYDIDIFAQ
+71 LNIQYDINIFAQ

-91 TGYKNLLK
+91 VGYKNLLK

-104 FTQNDRKICDH
+104 FTKNDRKICDH
-115 ITFDNLIT
+115 INFEDLVKY
-123 HQEGLIALCCYTE
+123 QEGLIALCCYTD
-136 GVVGKC
+136 GIVGKC
-142 LLARKEEQAMIF
+142 LLARNEEQARLF
-154 ARKLQEILGDRFYF
+154 ACKLQGILGNRFYF

-176 EEQFIEDAY
+176 EEQFIEDSY
-185 IKIANELSIPLVATN
+185 VRIAAELAIPLVATN
-200 KVLFSEKNMHDAH
+200 KVLFSEKSMHDAH

-227 PDRKTVSENCYFKS
+227 TDRKTVSENCYFKS
-241 TKEMAELFADLPEAI
+241 PSEMIELFSDLPVAI
-256 ENTVNLSQRCYFAAH
+256 ENAVNLRERCCFAAH
-271 TNPPMLPNFATED
+271 ANPPMLPNFATKD
-284 INRPLQKL
+284 IS
-292 AYREEFEGDTSPRT
+292 ET
-306 AAYSNV
+306 
-312 REDSSTGSTYK
+312 
-323 LPLEVE
+323 
-329 FPKRSNEADL
+329 DL

-344 KEGLLARL
+344 KAGLLVRL
-352 EIKFKSENISAE
+352 ATKFKSENISLE
-364 NQESIKT
+364 DQEELNA
-371 EYFTRLDYELDII
+371 EYFSRLNYELDII
-384 CNMDFAGYFLIV
+384 CNMNFAGYFLIV

-402 SKKQGILV
+402 SKQEGILV

-439 FERFLNPDRISM
+439 FERFLNPERISM

-528 IREVPELSSAAKGNG
+528 MREVPELANAAKGNG
-543 LYNLEGELELIKQV
+543 LYNLEGEAELIKLV

-575 AGIVIAGTDLVD
+575 AGIVIAGTNLVN
-587 IVPIYKDANSD
+587 IVPVYKDVNSD
-598 MLVVGYSMKYCELAG
+598 MLIVGYSMKYSEIAG

-620 GLQTLTVITDCKK
+620 GLQTLTVITNCKK
-633 LLKERD
+633 LLKERG
-639 IEVDF
+639 IEV
-644 DNMTFDDEKTYQMLC
+644 NLNNITFDDNKTYQMLC
-659 KGKGV
+659 KGKGI

-671 AGMKDTLRRLKPD
+671 VGMKDALRRLKPD
-684 SIHDLIALGAL
+684 SIRDLIALGAL

-708 ACKHKQQQPDYLHKL
+708 ACKHKLQQPDYLHEL
-723 LQPILEETY
+723 LKPILEETY

-764 KKIKA
+764 KKIKK
-769 EMQQQEEIFVKGAI
+769 EMEEQEEIFVKGAV
-783 ANKVSEAQ
+783 ANNIPESQ
-791 AKSIFAT
+791 ARSIFAT

-851 LQEAKDSNIKIIA
+851 LQEAKDSGIKIIA
-864 PNINVSEGY
+864 PNINISEGY
-873 FSVCHP
+873 FSVKSVIP
-879 ESFPCHPHEP
+879 RVAT
-889 LCHPRKSGDPEKVKI
+889 CHPRVVSDPEKVHAMKI
-904 TLNHESMKMDSR
+904 DYC

-923 NGRNDIKSS
+923 STEHDIKSCDS
-932 SNNTGS
+932 DKEETA
-938 SIIFALGA
+938 IIFALGA

-954 GKLVMDERLARGA
+954 GKLVTDERKARGK

-980 KAINSKL
+980 KSINSKL
-987 LENLIKAGC
+987 LENLIKSGC

-1001 DNRQQL
+1001 DNRLQL
-1007 FLSIPKL
+1007 FLSVPKL
-1014 LAYSIS
+1014 LSYSTS
-1020 YHEEQES
+1020 YHEEQAS
-1027 NQLSL
+1027 NQFSL

-1038 SKKILLPSD
+1038 SPTILIDSD
-1047 YADKNTLAFYEFEA
+1047 YADNNTLAFYEFDSM
-1061 LGLFISNHPLEE
+1061 GVFISNHPLTQ
-1073 YKEIFTRLNILS
+1073 YQEIFSRLNIL
-1085 VNDLYNSLGDGTNRV
+1085 NTADLYNNLPYGTNRV
-1100 TLAGVIQKKDS
+1100 NLAGVIQKKDS
-1111 RMSARGRF
+1111 RMSVRGRF

-1145 HLLNVKS
+1145 HLLDVKS
-1152 LVVVSCDLIKDEGGI
+1152 LVVVNCDVVKDEGGI
-1167 KLTAKSFSSI
+1167 KLTAKSFASI
-1177 EDAINNKQFELQL
+1177 EDTINNKQFELQL
-1190 YPKNYD
+1190 YPQNYED
-1196 ELQKILDILRVRIT
+1196 LRQIVTILAART
-1210 NDEESN
+1210 NNNENN
-1216 ARATIY
+1216 AKATIY
-1222 MQSEAV
+1222 LQSKEV
-1228 KNFIAKITLPEK
+1228 KNFVAKITLLEK
-1240 FFLQGQDFEVLK
+1240 FLLQAQDFEVLK
-1252 EYDDVTN
+1252 GYSK

>member
-1 MSFQPEFIH
+1 MRPEFIH
-10 LRTQSS
+10 LRAQSS

-23 LTTEKIV
+23 LTIEKVV
-30 ELAVSRNMPAVCIA
+30 ELASSHKMPAICLA
-44 DKSNLFGSLEF
+44 DRGNLFGSLEF
-55 ALYAIKK
+55 ALYAVKK

-71 LNIKYDIDIFAQ
+71 LNIQYDINIFAQ

-91 TGYKNLLK
+91 VGYKNLLK

-104 FTQNDRKICDH
+104 FTKNDRKICDH
-115 ITFDNLIT
+115 INFEDLVKY
-123 HQEGLIALCCYTE
+123 QEGLIALCCYTD
-136 GVVGKC
+136 GIVGKC
-142 LLARKEEQAMIF
+142 LLARNEEQAMLF

-176 EEQFIEDAY
+176 EEQFIEDSY
-185 IKIANELSIPLVATN
+185 IRIAGELAIPLVATN
-200 KVLFSEKNMHDAH
+200 KVLFSEKTMHDAH

-227 PDRKTVSENCYFKS
+227 SERKTVSENCYFKS
-241 TKEMAELFADLPEAI
+241 PREMIELFSDLPAAAQ
-256 ENTVNLSQRCYFAAH
+256 NTVNLRERCYFAAH
-271 TNPPMLPNFATED
+271 ANPPMLPNFATQD
-284 INRPLQKL
+284 IS
-292 AYREEFEGDTSPRT
+292 ET
-306 AAYSNV
+306 
-312 REDSSTGSTYK
+312 
-323 LPLEVE
+323 
-329 FPKRSNEADL
+329 DL
-339 IRKEA
+339 IRKDA

-352 EIKFKSENISAE
+352 AIKFKSENIPLES
-364 NQESIKT
+364 QEELKT
-371 EYFTRLDYELDII
+371 EYFSRLNYELDII
-384 CNMDFAGYFLIV
+384 CNMNFAGYFLIV

-402 SKKQGILV
+402 SKQEGILV

-439 FERFLNPDRISM
+439 FERFLNPERISM

-528 IREVPELSSAAKGNG
+528 MREVPELANAVKGKG
-543 LYNLEGELELIKQV
+543 LYNLDGEAELIKLV

-587 IVPIYKDANSD
+587 IVPVYKDANSD
-598 MLVVGYSMKYCELAG
+598 MLVVGYSMKYSEIAG

-633 LLKERD
+633 LLKEQG

-644 DNMTFDDEKTYQMLC
+644 NNMTFDDNKTYQMLC

-671 AGMKDTLRRLKPD
+671 VGMKDALRRLKPD

-708 ACKHKQQQPDYLHKL
+708 ACKHKLQQPDYLHEL
-723 LQPILEETY
+723 LKPILEETY

-764 KKIKA
+764 KKIKK
-769 EMQQQEEIFVKGAI
+769 EMEKQEEIFVKGAI
-783 ANKVSEAQ
+783 ANNISESQ

-838 NLELNNHDKINLF
+838 NLELNYHDKINLF
-851 LQEAKDSNIKIIA
+851 LQEAKDSGIKIIA
-864 PNINVSEGY
+864 PNINISKGY
-873 FSVCHP
+873 FSV
-879 ESFPCHPHEP
+879 
-889 LCHPRKSGDPEKVKI
+889 KSVY
-904 TLNHESMKMDSR
+904 
-916 FRGNDKE
+916 DKE
-923 NGRNDIKSS
+923 ESTIVFG
-932 SNNTGS
+932 
-938 SIIFALGA
+938 LGA
-946 IKGVTPNF
+946 IKGVTLNF
-954 GKLVMDERLARGA
+954 GKLVTEEQEARGA
-967 FKSIIDFIERLPP
+967 FKSITDFIERLPQ
-980 KAINSKL
+980 KSINSKL
-987 LENLIKAGC
+987 LENLIKSGC

-1001 DNRQQL
+1001 DNRLQL

-1014 LAYSIS
+1014 LSYSTS

-1027 NQLSL
+1027 NQFSL
-1032 IKVSSL
+1032 IKISSL
-1038 SKKILLPSD
+1038 SPNILIASD

-1061 LGLFISNHPLEE
+1061 MGLFISNHPLTQ
-1073 YKEIFTRLNILS
+1073 YQEIFSRLNIL
-1085 VNDLYNSLGDGTNRV
+1085 NTADLHNNLPDGTNRV
-1100 TLAGVIQKKDS
+1100 SLAGVIQKKDS

-1145 HLLNVKS
+1145 HLLDVKS
-1152 LVVVSCDLIKDEGGI
+1152 LVVVNCDIVKDKGGI

-1190 YPKNYD
+1190 YPHNYE
-1196 ELQKILDILRVRIT
+1196 ELRQIVTLLAART
-1210 NDEESN
+1210 NNNESN
-1216 ARATIY
+1216 AKATIY
-1222 MQSEAV
+1222 LQSEEV

-1240 FFLQGQDFEVLK
+1240 FFLQAQDFEILRGYT
-1252 EYDDVTN
+1252 E

>member
-1 MSFQPEFIH
+1 MRPEFIH

-23 LTTEKIV
+23 LTIEKVV
-30 ELAVSRNMPAVCIA
+30 ELASSNKMPAICLA
-44 DKSNLFGSLEF
+44 DKGNLFGSLEF
-55 ALYAIKK
+55 ALYAVKK

-104 FTQNDRKICDH
+104 FTKNDRKLCDH
-115 ITFDNLIT
+115 IDFEDLIEY
-123 HQEGLIALCCYTE
+123 QEGLIALCCYTD
-136 GVVGKC
+136 GIVGKC
-142 LLARKEEQAMIF
+142 LLARSEEQAMLF
-154 ARKLQEILGDRFYF
+154 ARKLQDILGDRFYF

-176 EEQFIEDAY
+176 EEQFIEDSY
-185 IKIANELSIPLVATN
+185 IRIAAELAIPLVATN
-200 KVLFSEKNMHDAH
+200 KVLFSEKTMHDAH

-227 PDRKTVSENCYFKS
+227 PDRKTVSENCYFRS
-241 TKEMAELFADLPEAI
+241 PHEMIELFSDLPSAI
-256 ENTVNLSQRCYFAAH
+256 QNTVNLRERCYFAAH
-271 TNPPMLPNFATED
+271 ANPPMLPNFATKD
-284 INRPLQKL
+284 IS
-292 AYREEFEGDTSPRT
+292 ET
-306 AAYSNV
+306 
-312 REDSSTGSTYK
+312 
-323 LPLEVE
+323 
-329 FPKRSNEADL
+329 DL
-339 IRKEA
+339 IRKDA

-352 EIKFKSENISAE
+352 ATKFKSENIPLQ
-364 NQESIKT
+364 NQEELKT
-371 EYFTRLDYELDII
+371 EYFARLNYELDII
-384 CNMDFAGYFLIV
+384 CNMNFAGYFLIV

-402 SKKQGILV
+402 SKKEGILV

-439 FERFLNPDRISM
+439 FERFLNPERISM

-514 VPFSAVNPVTLEQA
+514 VPFSAVNPVSLEQA
-528 IREVPELSSAAKGNG
+528 MREVPELANAAKGNG
-543 LYNLEGELELIKQV
+543 LYNLEGEAELIKLV

-587 IVPIYKDANSD
+587 IVPVYKDANSD
-598 MLVVGYSMKYCELAG
+598 MLVVGYSMKYSEIAG

-633 LLKERD
+633 LLKEQG

-644 DNMTFDDEKTYQMLC
+644 NNMTFDDNKTYQMLC

-671 AGMKDTLRRLKPD
+671 IGMKDALRRLKPD

-708 ACKHKQQQPDYLHKL
+708 ACKHKLQQPDYLHEL
-723 LQPILEETY
+723 LKPILEETY

-746 VLAGYTLGAA
+746 ILAGYTLGAA

-764 KKIKA
+764 KKIKK
-769 EMQQQEEIFVKGAI
+769 EMEEQEEIFVKGAI
-783 ANKVSEAQ
+783 ANNISESQ

-851 LQEAKDSNIKIIA
+851 LQEAKDSGIKIIA
-864 PNINVSEGY
+864 PNINISEGY
-873 FSVCHP
+873 FSVKSVIPQAATCHP
-879 ESFPCHPHEP
+879 QGP
-889 LCHPRKSGDPEKVKI
+889 LCHPRVGGYPEKVK
-904 TLNHESMKMDSR
+904 TVLNHESMKMDSR
-916 FRGNDKE
+916 FCGNDIK
-923 NGRNDIKSS
+923 GSRNDIEDTGYDKEKS
-932 SNNTGS
+932 T
-938 SIIFALGA
+938 IIFALGA

-954 GKLVMDERLARGA
+954 GKLVTDERKARGA
-967 FKSIIDFIERLPP
+967 FKSITDFIERLPL
-980 KAINSKL
+980 KSINSKL
-987 LENLIKAGC
+987 LENLIKSGC

-1001 DNRQQL
+1001 DNRLQL
-1007 FLSIPKL
+1007 FSSISKL
-1014 LAYSIS
+1014 LAYSAS
-1020 YHEEQES
+1020 YHAEQES
-1027 NQLSL
+1027 NQFSL

-1038 SKKILLPSD
+1038 SPNILIASD
-1047 YADKNTLAFYEFEA
+1047 YADNNTLAFYEFESM
-1061 LGLFISNHPLEE
+1061 GLFISNHPLTQ
-1073 YKEIFTRLNILS
+1073 YQEIFSRLNIL
-1085 VNDLYNSLGDGTNRV
+1085 NTADLHNNLPDGTNRV
-1100 TLAGVIQKKDS
+1100 NLAGVIQKKDS

-1145 HLLNVKS
+1145 HLLDVKS
-1152 LVVVSCDLIKDEGGI
+1152 LVVVNCDIVKDEGGI

-1190 YPKNYD
+1190 YPQNHE
-1196 ELQKILDILRVRIT
+1196 ELRQIVTLLAART
-1210 NDEESN
+1210 NNRDQSN
-1216 ARATIY
+1216 AKATIY
-1222 MQSEAV
+1222 LQSEGV
-1228 KNFIAKITLPEK
+1228 KNFVAKITLPEK
-1240 FFLQGQDFEVLK
+1240 FFLQGQDFEILK
-1252 EYDDVTN
+1252 GYSK

>member
-1 MSFQPEFIH
+1 MRPEFIH

-23 LTTEKIV
+23 LTIEKVV
-30 ELAVSRNMPAVCIA
+30 ELASSNKMPAICLA
-44 DKSNLFGSLEF
+44 DKGNLFGSLEF
-55 ALYAIKK
+55 ALYALKK

-104 FTQNDRKICDH
+104 FTKNDRKICDH
-115 ITFDNLIT
+115 IDFEDLIKY
-123 HQEGLIALCCYTE
+123 QEGLIGLCCYTD
-136 GVVGKC
+136 GIVGKC
-142 LLARKEEQAMIF
+142 LLARNEEQAMLF

-168 EIMRHDLP
+168 EIMRHELP
-176 EEQFIEDAY
+176 EEQFIEDSY
-185 IKIANELSIPLVATN
+185 IRIAAELAIPLVATN
-200 KVLFSEKNMHDAH
+200 KVLFSEKSMHDAH

-227 PDRKTVSENCYFKS
+227 PDRKTVSENCYFRS
-241 TKEMAELFADLPEAI
+241 PHEMIELFSDLPSAI
-256 ENTVNLSQRCYFAAH
+256 QNTVNLRERCYFAAH
-271 TNPPMLPNFATED
+271 ANPPMLPNFATKD
-284 INRPLQKL
+284 IS
-292 AYREEFEGDTSPRT
+292 ET
-306 AAYSNV
+306 
-312 REDSSTGSTYK
+312 
-323 LPLEVE
+323 
-329 FPKRSNEADL
+329 DL
-339 IRKEA
+339 IRKDA

-352 EIKFKSENISAE
+352 ATKFKSENISLE
-364 NQESIKT
+364 NQEELKT
-371 EYFTRLDYELDII
+371 EYFARLNYELDII
-384 CNMDFAGYFLIV
+384 CNMNFAGYFLIV

-402 SKKQGILV
+402 SKKEGILV

-439 FERFLNPDRISM
+439 FERFLNPERISM

-514 VPFSAVNPVTLEQA
+514 VPFSAVNPVSLEQA
-528 IREVPELSSAAKGNG
+528 MREVPELANAAKGNG
-543 LYNLEGELELIKQV
+543 LYNLDGEAELIKLV

-562 ILEGLHRHSSTHA
+562 ILEGLHRHASTHA

-587 IVPIYKDANSD
+587 IVPVYKDANSD
-598 MLVVGYSMKYCELAG
+598 MLVVGYSMKYSEIAG

-633 LLKERD
+633 LLKEQG
-639 IEVDF
+639 IEVEF
-644 DNMTFDDEKTYQMLC
+644 NNMTFDDNKTYQMLC

-671 AGMKDTLRRLKPD
+671 IGMKDALRRLKPD

-708 ACKHKQQQPDYLHKL
+708 ACKHKLQQPDYLHEL
-723 LQPILEETY
+723 LKPILEETY

-764 KKIKA
+764 KKIKK
-769 EMQQQEEIFVKGAI
+769 EMEEQEEMFVKGAI
-783 ANKVSEAQ
+783 ANNISESQ

-805 GFNKAHAAA
+805 GFNKAHAAS

-851 LQEAKDSNIKIIA
+851 LQEAKDNGIKITA
-864 PNINVSEGY
+864 PNINISEGY
-873 FSVCHP
+873 FSVKF
-879 ESFPCHPHEP
+879 SDTVIPHSVRP
-889 LCHPRKSGDPEKVKI
+889 VIPRLDRGIQEISKDTVVKP
-904 TLNHESMKMDSR
+904 R
-916 FRGNDKE
+916 Y
-923 NGRNDIKSS
+923 DIV
-932 SNNTGS
+932 GA
-938 SIIFALGA
+938 IIFALGA

-954 GKLVMDERLARGA
+954 GKLVTDERKARGA
-967 FKSIIDFIERLPP
+967 FKSITDFIERLPP
-980 KAINSKL
+980 KSINSKL
-987 LENLIKAGC
+987 LENLIKSGC

-1001 DNRQQL
+1001 DNRLQL
-1007 FLSIPKL
+1007 LLSIPKL
-1014 LAYSIS
+1014 LSYSIS

-1027 NQLSL
+1027 NQFSL

-1038 SKKILLPSD
+1038 SPTILVSSD

-1061 LGLFISNHPLEE
+1061 MGLFISNHPLTE
-1073 YKEIFTRLNILS
+1073 YQEIFSRLNIL
-1085 VNDLYNSLGDGTNRV
+1085 NTADLYNNLPDGTNRV
-1100 TLAGVIQKKDS
+1100 NLAGVIQKKDS

-1145 HLLNVKS
+1145 HLLDVKS
-1152 LVVVSCDLIKDEGGI
+1152 LVVVNCDIVKDEGGI

-1177 EDAINNKQFELQL
+1177 EDAINNKQFELQF
-1190 YPKNYD
+1190 YPQNHE
-1196 ELQKILDILRVRIT
+1196 ELRQIVTLLAARI
-1210 NDEESN
+1210 NNEDQSN
-1216 ARATIY
+1216 AKATIY
-1222 MQSEAV
+1222 LQSADV
-1228 KNFIAKITLPEK
+1228 KNFVAKITLPEK
-1240 FFLQGQDFEVLK
+1240 FLLQGQDFEILK
-1252 EYDDVTN
+1252 GYSK

>member
-1 MSFQPEFIH
+1 MQTKFIH
-10 LRTQSS
+10 LRVQSS

-23 LTTEKIV
+23 LTTEKMV
-30 ELAVSRNMPAVCIA
+30 ELATSYKMPAICLA
-44 DKSNLFGSLEF
+44 DKENLFGSLEF

-71 LNIKYDIDIFAQ
+71 LNIQYEVGLFGQ

-99 LSSLT
+99 LSSIT
-104 FTQNDRKICDH
+104 FTKNDRKICNH
-115 ITFDNLIT
+115 ITFEDLKEYEAGI
-123 HQEGLIALCCYTE
+123 IALCCYTD
-136 GVVGKC
+136 GIVGKC
-142 LLARKEEQAMIF
+142 LLARNQEQAATF
-154 ARKLQEILGDRFYF
+154 ARNLQEIFGDRFYF

-176 EEQFIEDAY
+176 EEQFIEDDY
-185 IKIANELSIPLVATN
+185 IRIANELAIPLVATN
-200 KVLFSEKNMHDAH
+200 KVLFSEKGMHDAH

-241 TKEMAELFADLPEAI
+241 PHEMMELFADLPNAI
-256 ENTVNLSQRCYFAAH
+256 ENTVNLIERCYFAAH
-271 TNPPMLPNFATED
+271 TNPPMLPNFATKD
-284 INRPLQKL
+284 IS
-292 AYREEFEGDTSPRT
+292 ET
-306 AAYSNV
+306 
-312 REDSSTGSTYK
+312 
-323 LPLEVE
+323 
-329 FPKRSNEADL
+329 DL

-352 EIKFKSENISAE
+352 ETKIKSENIPIE
-364 NQESIKT
+364 KQESLKT
-371 EYFTRLDYELDII
+371 EYFTRLDYELNII

-439 FERFLNPDRISM
+439 FERFLNPERISM

-494 KDVARVLS
+494 KDVARVLG

-514 VPFSAVNPVTLEQA
+514 VPFSAINPVTLDQA
-528 IREVPELSSAAKGNG
+528 MREVPELANAAKGNG
-543 LYNLEGELELIKQV
+543 LYNLDGEIELIKLV

-587 IVPIYKDANSD
+587 IVPVYKDANSD
-598 MLVVGYSMKYCELAG
+598 MLVVGYSMKYSELAG

-633 LLKERD
+633 LLKEQD
-639 IEVDF
+639 VEIDF

-671 AGMKDTLRRLKPD
+671 VGMKDALRRLKPD

-708 ACKHKQQQPDYLHKL
+708 ACKHKLQQPDYLHTL
-723 LQPILEETY
+723 LKPILEETY
-732 GVVIYQEQVQRIAQ
+732 GVVIYQEQVQMIAQ
-746 VLAGYTLGAA
+746 ILAGYTLGAA

-769 EMQQQEEIFVKGAI
+769 EMEQQEEIFVKGAV

-851 LQEAKDSNIKIIA
+851 LQEAKDSNIRIIA
-864 PNINVSEGY
+864 PNINISNGY
-873 FSVCHP
+873 FSV
-879 ESFPCHPHEP
+879 
-889 LCHPRKSGDPEKVKI
+889 KSVIPQLDLGIQNVKAI
-904 TLNHESMKMDSR
+904 DTTVKPQY
-916 FRGNDKE
+916 DKE
-923 NGRNDIKSS
+923 EIQ
-932 SNNTGS
+932 S

-946 IKGVTPNF
+946 VKGVTPNF
-954 GKLVMDERLARGA
+954 GKLVADERKARGE
-967 FKSIIDFIERLPP
+967 FKSIVDFIERLPT
-980 KAINSKL
+980 KSINSKL

-1001 DNRQQL
+1001 DNRLQL
-1007 FLSIPKL
+1007 FSSISKL
-1014 LAYSIS
+1014 LAYSVS

-1027 NQLSL
+1027 NQFSL

-1038 SKKILLPSD
+1038 NKHILVPSD

-1061 LGLFISNHPLEE
+1061 MGLFITNHPLTE
-1073 YKEIFTRLNILS
+1073 YKEIFSRLNILS
-1085 VNDLYNSLGDGTNRV
+1085 AADLHSNLPDGVNRV
-1100 TLAGVIQKKDS
+1100 TLAGVIQKKDA

-1152 LVVVSCDLIKDEGGI
+1152 LVIVNCDIIKDEGGI
-1167 KLTAKSFSSI
+1167 KLTAKSFSSL
-1177 EDAINNKQFELQL
+1177 EEAINDKQFDFQL
-1190 YPKNYD
+1190 YPKND
-1196 ELQKILDILRVRIT
+1196 EELQQIITLLFARIN
-1210 NDEESN
+1210 NDEQSN
-1216 ARATIY
+1216 AKATIY
-1222 MQSEAV
+1222 LRSEAV
-1228 KNFIAKITLPEK
+1228 KNFVAKITLPST

-1252 EYDDVTN
+1252 KYTQ

>member
-1 MSFQPEFIH
+1 MRPEFIH

-23 LTTEKIV
+23 LTIEKVV
-30 ELAVSRNMPAVCIA
+30 ELASSNKMPAICLA
-44 DKSNLFGSLEF
+44 DKGNLFGSLEF
-55 ALYAIKK
+55 ALYAVKK

-104 FTQNDRKICDH
+104 FTKNDRKLCDH
-115 ITFDNLIT
+115 IDFEDLIEY
-123 HQEGLIALCCYTE
+123 QEGLIALCCYTD
-136 GVVGKC
+136 GIVGKC
-142 LLARKEEQAMIF
+142 LLARNEEQAMLF

-176 EEQFIEDAY
+176 EEQFIEDSY
-185 IKIANELSIPLVATN
+185 IRIAAELAIPLVATN
-200 KVLFSEKNMHDAH
+200 KVLFSEKTMHDAH

-241 TKEMAELFADLPEAI
+241 PAEMIELFSDLPSAI
-256 ENTVNLSQRCYFAAH
+256 ENTVNLRERCYFAAH
-271 TNPPMLPNFATED
+271 ANPPMLPNFATKD
-284 INRPLQKL
+284 IS
-292 AYREEFEGDTSPRT
+292 ET
-306 AAYSNV
+306 
-312 REDSSTGSTYK
+312 
-323 LPLEVE
+323 
-329 FPKRSNEADL
+329 DL
-339 IRKEA
+339 IRKDA

-352 EIKFKSENISAE
+352 ATKFKSENTLLE
-364 NQESIKT
+364 HQEELKT
-371 EYFTRLDYELDII
+371 EYFARLNYELDII
-384 CNMDFAGYFLIV
+384 CNMNFAGYFLIV

-402 SKKQGILV
+402 SKQEGILV

-439 FERFLNPDRISM
+439 FERFLNPERISM

-514 VPFSAVNPVTLEQA
+514 VPFSAVNPVSLEQA
-528 IREVPELSSAAKGNG
+528 MREVPELANAAKGNG
-543 LYNLEGELELIKQV
+543 LYNLEGEAELIKLV

-587 IVPIYKDANSD
+587 IVPVYKDANSD
-598 MLVVGYSMKYCELAG
+598 MLVVGYSMKYSEIAG

-633 LLKERD
+633 LLKEQG

-644 DNMTFDDEKTYQMLC
+644 DNMTFDDNKTYQMLC

-671 AGMKDTLRRLKPD
+671 IGMKDALRRLKPD

-708 ACKHKQQQPDYLHKL
+708 ACKHKLQQPDYLHEL
-723 LQPILEETY
+723 LKPILEETY

-746 VLAGYTLGAA
+746 ILAGYTLGAA

-764 KKIKA
+764 KKIKK
-769 EMQQQEEIFVKGAI
+769 EMEEQEEIFVKGAI
-783 ANKVSEAQ
+783 ANNISESQ

-851 LQEAKDSNIKIIA
+851 LQEAKDSGIKIIA
-864 PNINVSEGY
+864 PNINISEGY
-873 FSVCHP
+873 FSV
-879 ESFPCHPHEP
+879 
-889 LCHPRKSGDPEKVKI
+889 
-904 TLNHESMKMDSR
+904 
-916 FRGNDKE
+916 
-923 NGRNDIKSS
+923 KSS
-932 SNNTGS
+932 DTVIPHSVEPVIPRLDRGIQEKDLKDPATS
-938 SIIFALGA
+938 SRDDIESAIIFALGA

-954 GKLVMDERLARGA
+954 GKLVTDERKARGA
-967 FKSIIDFIERLPP
+967 FKSITDFIERLPP

-987 LENLIKAGC
+987 LENLIKSGC

-1001 DNRQQL
+1001 DNRLQL
-1007 FLSIPKL
+1007 FSSISKL
-1014 LAYSIS
+1014 LAYGAS

-1027 NQLSL
+1027 NQFSL

-1038 SKKILLPSD
+1038 SPTILVSSD

-1061 LGLFISNHPLEE
+1061 MGLFISNHPLTE
-1073 YKEIFTRLNILS
+1073 YQEIFSRLNILNS
-1085 VNDLYNSLGDGTNRV
+1085 ADLHNNLPDGANRV
-1100 TLAGVIQKKDS
+1100 NLAGVIQKKDS

-1145 HLLNVKS
+1145 HLLDVKS
-1152 LVVVSCDLIKDEGGI
+1152 LVVVNCDIVKDEGGI

-1190 YPKNYD
+1190 YPQNHE
-1196 ELQKILDILRVRIT
+1196 ELRQIVTLLAART
-1210 NDEESN
+1210 NNGDQSN
-1216 ARATIY
+1216 AKATIY
-1222 MQSEAV
+1222 LQSEDV
-1228 KNFIAKITLPEK
+1228 KNFVAKITLPEK
-1240 FFLQGQDFEVLK
+1240 FFLQGQDFEILK
-1252 EYDDVTN
+1252 GYTR

>member
-1 MSFQPEFIH
+1 MRPEFIH

-23 LTTEKIV
+23 LTIEKVV
-30 ELAVSRNMPAVCIA
+30 ELASSNKMPAICLA
-44 DKSNLFGSLEF
+44 DKGNLFGSLEF
-55 ALYAIKK
+55 ALYAVKK

-104 FTQNDRKICDH
+104 FTKNDRKLCDH
-115 ITFDNLIT
+115 IDFEDLIEY
-123 HQEGLIALCCYTE
+123 QEGLIALCCYTD
-136 GVVGKC
+136 GIVGKC
-142 LLARKEEQAMIF
+142 LLARCEEQAMLF

-176 EEQFIEDAY
+176 EEQFIEDSY
-185 IKIANELSIPLVATN
+185 IRIAAELAIPLVATN
-200 KVLFSEKNMHDAH
+200 KVLFSEKSMHDAH

-227 PDRKTVSENCYFKS
+227 TDRKTVSENCYFRS
-241 TKEMAELFADLPEAI
+241 PHEMIELFSDLPSAI
-256 ENTVNLSQRCYFAAH
+256 QNTVNLRERCYFAAH
-271 TNPPMLPNFATED
+271 ANPPMLPNFATKD
-284 INRPLQKL
+284 IS
-292 AYREEFEGDTSPRT
+292 ET
-306 AAYSNV
+306 
-312 REDSSTGSTYK
+312 
-323 LPLEVE
+323 
-329 FPKRSNEADL
+329 DL
-339 IRKEA
+339 IRKDA

-352 EIKFKSENISAE
+352 ATKFKSENIPLQ
-364 NQESIKT
+364 NQEELKT
-371 EYFTRLDYELDII
+371 EYFARLNYELDII
-384 CNMDFAGYFLIV
+384 CNMNFAGYFLIV

-402 SKKQGILV
+402 SKKEGILV

-439 FERFLNPDRISM
+439 FERFLNPERISM

-528 IREVPELSSAAKGNG
+528 MREVPELANAAKGNG
-543 LYNLEGELELIKQV
+543 LYNLEGEAELIKLV

-587 IVPIYKDANSD
+587 IVPVYKDANSD
-598 MLVVGYSMKYCELAG
+598 MLVVGYSMKYSEIAG

-633 LLKERD
+633 LLKEQG

-644 DNMTFDDEKTYQMLC
+644 NNMTFDDNKTYQMLC

-671 AGMKDTLRRLKPD
+671 IGMKDALRRLKPD

-708 ACKHKQQQPDYLHKL
+708 ACKHKLQQPNYLHEL
-723 LQPILEETY
+723 LKPILEETY

-746 VLAGYTLGAA
+746 ILAGYTLGAA

-764 KKIKA
+764 KKIKK
-769 EMQQQEEIFVKGAI
+769 EMEEQEEIFVKGAI
-783 ANKVSEAQ
+783 ANNISESQ

-851 LQEAKDSNIKIIA
+851 LQEAKDSGIKIIA
-864 PNINVSEGY
+864 PNINISEGY
-873 FSVCHP
+873 FSVK
-879 ESFPCHPHEP
+879 SSDTAIPHSVKP
-889 LCHPRKSGDPEKVKI
+889 VIPRLDRGIQEKDLKDPA
-904 TLNHESMKMDSR
+904 
-916 FRGNDKE
+916 
-923 NGRNDIKSS
+923 IKSRDDIES
-932 SNNTGS
+932 A
-938 SIIFALGA
+938 IIFALGA

-954 GKLVMDERLARGA
+954 GKLVTDERKARGA
-967 FKSIIDFIERLPP
+967 FKSITDFIERLPP

-987 LENLIKAGC
+987 LENLIKSGC

-1001 DNRQQL
+1001 DNRLQL
-1007 FLSIPKL
+1007 FSSISKL
-1014 LAYSIS
+1014 LAYSTS

-1027 NQLSL
+1027 NQFSL

-1038 SKKILLPSD
+1038 SPTILVSSD
-1047 YADKNTLAFYEFEA
+1047 YADKNTLAFYEFESM
-1061 LGLFISNHPLEE
+1061 GLFISNHPLTE
-1073 YKEIFTRLNILS
+1073 YQEIFSRLNILNS
-1085 VNDLYNSLGDGTNRV
+1085 ADLHNNLPEGTNRV
-1100 TLAGVIQKKDS
+1100 NLAGVIQKKDS

-1119 VTLVL
+1119 MTLVL

-1145 HLLNVKS
+1145 HLLDVKS
-1152 LVVVSCDLIKDEGGI
+1152 LVVVNCDIVKDEGGI

-1190 YPKNYD
+1190 YPQNHE
-1196 ELQKILDILRVRIT
+1196 ELRQIVTLLAART
-1210 NDEESN
+1210 NNGDRSN
-1216 ARATIY
+1216 AKATIY
-1222 MQSEAV
+1222 LQSEDV
-1228 KNFIAKITLPEK
+1228 KNFVAKITLPEK

-1252 EYDDVTN
+1252 GYTR

>member
-1 MSFQPEFIH
+1 MQPEFIH
-10 LRTQSS
+10 LRAQSS

-23 LTTEKIV
+23 LTTEKVV
-30 ELAVSRNMPAVCIA
+30 ELASSHKMPAICLA
-44 DKSNLFGSLEF
+44 DRGNLFGSLEF
-55 ALYAIKK
+55 ALYAVKK

-71 LNIKYDIDIFAQ
+71 LNIQYDINIFAQ

-91 TGYKNLLK
+91 VGYKNLLK

-104 FTQNDRKICDH
+104 FTKNDRKICDH
-115 ITFDNLIT
+115 INFEDLVKY
-123 HQEGLIALCCYTE
+123 QEGLIALCCYTD
-136 GVVGKC
+136 GIVGKC
-142 LLARKEEQAMIF
+142 LLARNEEQAMLF
-154 ARKLQEILGDRFYF
+154 ARKLQEILGERFYF

-176 EEQFIEDAY
+176 EEQFIEDSY
-185 IKIANELSIPLVATN
+185 IRIATELAIPLVATN
-200 KVLFSEKNMHDAH
+200 KVLFSEKTMHDAH

-227 PDRKTVSENCYFKS
+227 SERKTVSENCYFKLPH
-241 TKEMAELFADLPEAI
+241 EMIELFSDLPAAI
-256 ENTVNLSQRCYFAAH
+256 QNTVNLRERCYFAAH
-271 TNPPMLPNFATED
+271 ANPPMLPNFATKD
-284 INRPLQKL
+284 IS
-292 AYREEFEGDTSPRT
+292 ET
-306 AAYSNV
+306 
-312 REDSSTGSTYK
+312 
-323 LPLEVE
+323 
-329 FPKRSNEADL
+329 DL
-339 IRKEA
+339 IRKDA

-352 EIKFKSENISAE
+352 ATKFKSENTSLE
-364 NQESIKT
+364 NQEELKT
-371 EYFTRLDYELDII
+371 EYFVRLNYELDII
-384 CNMDFAGYFLIV
+384 CNMNFAGYFLIV

-402 SKKQGILV
+402 SKQEGILV

-439 FERFLNPDRISM
+439 FERFLNPERISM

-528 IREVPELSSAAKGNG
+528 MSEVPELANAAKGKG
-543 LYNLEGELELIKQV
+543 LYNLDGEAELIKLV

-587 IVPIYKDANSD
+587 IVPVYKDANSD
-598 MLVVGYSMKYCELAG
+598 MLVVGYSMKYSEIAG

-633 LLKERD
+633 LLKEQG

-644 DNMTFDDEKTYQMLC
+644 NNMTFDDNKTYQMLC

-671 AGMKDTLRRLKPD
+671 VGMKDALRRLKPD

-708 ACKHKQQQPDYLHKL
+708 ACKHKLQQPDYLHEL
-723 LQPILEETY
+723 LKPILEETY
-732 GVVIYQEQVQRIAQ
+732 GVVIYQEQVQRVAQ

-764 KKIKA
+764 KKIKK
-769 EMQQQEEIFVKGAI
+769 EMEEQEEIFVKGAI
-783 ANKVSEAQ
+783 ANNISESQ

-851 LQEAKDSNIKIIA
+851 LQEAKDSGIKIIA
-864 PNINVSEGY
+864 PNINISKGY
-873 FSVCHP
+873 FSVKP
-879 ESFPCHPHEP
+879 
-889 LCHPRKSGDPEKVKI
+889 VY
-904 TLNHESMKMDSR
+904 
-916 FRGNDKE
+916 DKE
-923 NGRNDIKSS
+923 ESTIVFG
-932 SNNTGS
+932 
-938 SIIFALGA
+938 LGA

-954 GKLVMDERLARGA
+954 GKLVTEEQAARGA
-967 FKSIIDFIERLPP
+967 FKSITDFIERLPP
-980 KAINSKL
+980 KSINSKL
-987 LENLIKAGC
+987 LENLIKSGC

-1001 DNRQQL
+1001 DNRLQL
-1007 FLSIPKL
+1007 FSSIPKL
-1014 LAYSIS
+1014 LSYSTS
-1020 YHEEQES
+1020 YHEEQDS
-1027 NQLSL
+1027 NQFSL

-1038 SKKILLPSD
+1038 SPNILIASD

-1061 LGLFISNHPLEE
+1061 MGLFISNHPLTQ
-1073 YKEIFTRLNILS
+1073 YQEIFSRLNIL
-1085 VNDLYNSLGDGTNRV
+1085 NTADLHNNLPDGANRV
-1100 TLAGVIQKKDS
+1100 NLAGVIQKKDS

-1145 HLLNVKS
+1145 HLLDVKS
-1152 LVVVSCDLIKDEGGI
+1152 LVVVNCDIVKDEGGI

-1190 YPKNYD
+1190 YPQNCE
-1196 ELQKILDILRVRIT
+1196 ELRQIVTLLAART
-1210 NDEESN
+1210 NNNESN
-1216 ARATIY
+1216 AKATIY
-1222 MQSEAV
+1222 LQSEEV

-1240 FFLQGQDFEVLK
+1240 FFLQAQDFEILK
-1252 EYDDVTN
+1252 EYTR

>member
-1 MSFQPEFIH
+1 MRPEFIH

-23 LTTEKIV
+23 LTIEKVV
-30 ELAVSRNMPAVCIA
+30 ELASSNKMPAICLA
-44 DKSNLFGSLEF
+44 DKGNLFGSLEF
-55 ALYAIKK
+55 ALCAVKK

-104 FTQNDRKICDH
+104 FTKNDRKICDH
-115 ITFDNLIT
+115 IDFEDLIEY
-123 HQEGLIALCCYTE
+123 QEGLIGLCCYTD
-136 GVVGKC
+136 GIVGKC
-142 LLARKEEQAMIF
+142 LLARNEEQAMLF

-168 EIMRHDLP
+168 EIMRHELP
-176 EEQFIEDAY
+176 EEQFIEDSY
-185 IKIANELSIPLVATN
+185 IRIAAELAIPLVATN
-200 KVLFSEKNMHDAH
+200 KVLFSEKSMHDAH

-227 PDRKTVSENCYFKS
+227 LDRKTVSENCYFRS
-241 TKEMAELFADLPEAI
+241 PHEMIELFSDLPSAI
-256 ENTVNLSQRCYFAAH
+256 QNTVNLRERCYFAAH
-271 TNPPMLPNFATED
+271 ANPPMLPNFATKD
-284 INRPLQKL
+284 IS
-292 AYREEFEGDTSPRT
+292 ET
-306 AAYSNV
+306 
-312 REDSSTGSTYK
+312 
-323 LPLEVE
+323 
-329 FPKRSNEADL
+329 DL
-339 IRKEA
+339 IKKDA

-352 EIKFKSENISAE
+352 ATKFKSENIALE
-364 NQESIKT
+364 NQEALKT
-371 EYFTRLDYELDII
+371 EYFARLNYELDII
-384 CNMDFAGYFLIV
+384 CNMNFAGYFLIV

-402 SKKQGILV
+402 SKKEGILV

-439 FERFLNPDRISM
+439 FERFLNPERISM

-514 VPFSAVNPVTLEQA
+514 VPFSAVNPVSLEQA
-528 IREVPELSSAAKGNG
+528 MREVPELANAAKGNG
-543 LYNLEGELELIKQV
+543 LYNLDGEAELIKLV
-557 LDTSL
+557 IDTSL

-587 IVPIYKDANSD
+587 IVPVYKDANSD
-598 MLVVGYSMKYCELAG
+598 MLVVGYSMKYSEIAG

-633 LLKERD
+633 LLKEQG

-644 DNMTFDDEKTYQMLC
+644 NNMTFDDNKTYQMLC

-671 AGMKDTLRRLKPD
+671 IGMKDALRRLKPD

-708 ACKHKQQQPDYLHKL
+708 ACKHKLQQPDYLHEL

-764 KKIKA
+764 KKIKK
-769 EMQQQEEIFVKGAI
+769 EMEEQEEIFVKGAI
-783 ANKVSEAQ
+783 ANNISESQ

-805 GFNKAHAAA
+805 GFNKAHAAS

-826 ANYPAEFLVACL
+826 ANYPAAFLVACL
-838 NLELNNHDKINLF
+838 NLELNHHDKINLF
-851 LQEAKDSNIKIIA
+851 LQEAKDNGIKIIA
-864 PNINVSEGY
+864 PNINISEGY
-873 FSVCHP
+873 FSVKF
-879 ESFPCHPHEP
+879 SDTVIPHSVKP
-889 LCHPRKSGDPEKVKI
+889 VIPRLDRGIQEISKDTVVKP
-904 TLNHESMKMDSR
+904 R
-916 FRGNDKE
+916 C
-923 NGRNDIKSS
+923 DIA
-932 SNNTGS
+932 GA
-938 SIIFALGA
+938 IIFALGA

-954 GKLVMDERLARGA
+954 GKLVTDERKARGA
-967 FKSIIDFIERLPP
+967 FKSITDFIERLPP
-980 KAINSKL
+980 KSINSKL
-987 LENLIKAGC
+987 LENLIKSGC

-1001 DNRQQL
+1001 DNRLQL
-1007 FLSIPKL
+1007 LSSIPKL
-1014 LAYSIS
+1014 LSYSTA

-1027 NQLSL
+1027 NQFSL

-1038 SKKILLPSD
+1038 SPTILVSSD

-1061 LGLFISNHPLEE
+1061 MGLFISNHPLTE
-1073 YKEIFTRLNILS
+1073 YQEIFSRLNIL
-1085 VNDLYNSLGDGTNRV
+1085 NTADLHNNLPDGTNRV
-1100 TLAGVIQKKDS
+1100 NIAGVIQKKDS

-1145 HLLNVKS
+1145 HLLDVKS
-1152 LVVVSCDLIKDEGGI
+1152 LVVVNCDIVKDEGGI

-1177 EDAINNKQFELQL
+1177 EDAINNKQFELQF
-1190 YPKNYD
+1190 YPQNHE
-1196 ELQKILDILRVRIT
+1196 ELRQIVTLLAARI
-1210 NDEESN
+1210 NNEDQSN
-1216 ARATIY
+1216 AKATIY
-1222 MQSEAV
+1222 LQSADV
-1228 KNFIAKITLPEK
+1228 KNFVAKITLPEK
-1240 FFLQGQDFEVLK
+1240 FLLQGQDFEILK
-1252 EYDDVTN
+1252 GYSK

>member
-1 MSFQPEFIH
+1 MRPEFIH

-23 LTTEKIV
+23 LTIEKVV
-30 ELAVSRNMPAVCIA
+30 ELASSNKMSAICLA
-44 DKSNLFGSLEF
+44 DKGNLFGSLEF
-55 ALYAIKK
+55 ALYAVKK

-71 LNIKYDIDIFAQ
+71 LNIKYNIQHHSASFRQDEFKSKPAERTKVREQRLDSKNSLVSSLLNDAGDIFAQ

-104 FTQNDRKICDH
+104 FTKNDRKICDH
-115 ITFDNLIT
+115 IDFEDLIEY
-123 HQEGLIALCCYTE
+123 QEGLIALCCYTD
-136 GVVGKC
+136 GIVGKC
-142 LLARKEEQAMIF
+142 LLARNEEQAMLF

-176 EEQFIEDAY
+176 EEQFIEDSY
-185 IKIANELSIPLVATN
+185 IRIAAELAIPLVATN
-200 KVLFSEKNMHDAH
+200 KVLFSEKSMHDAH

-227 PDRKTVSENCYFKS
+227 PDRKTVSENCYFRS
-241 TKEMAELFADLPEAI
+241 PHEMIELFSDLPSAI
-256 ENTVNLSQRCYFAAH
+256 QNTVNLRERCYFAAH
-271 TNPPMLPNFATED
+271 ANPPMLPNFATKD
-284 INRPLQKL
+284 IS
-292 AYREEFEGDTSPRT
+292 ET
-306 AAYSNV
+306 
-312 REDSSTGSTYK
+312 
-323 LPLEVE
+323 
-329 FPKRSNEADL
+329 DL
-339 IRKEA
+339 IRKDA

-352 EIKFKSENISAE
+352 ATKFKSENISLE
-364 NQESIKT
+364 NQEELKT
-371 EYFTRLDYELDII
+371 EYFARLNYELDII
-384 CNMDFAGYFLIV
+384 CNMNFAGYFLIV

-402 SKKQGILV
+402 SKKEGILV

-439 FERFLNPDRISM
+439 FERFLNPERISM

-473 YGNNRVGQI
+473 YGDNRVGQI

-514 VPFSAVNPVTLEQA
+514 VPFSAVNPVSLEQA
-528 IREVPELSSAAKGNG
+528 IREVPELANAAKGNG
-543 LYNLEGELELIKQV
+543 LYNLEGEAELIKLV

-587 IVPIYKDANSD
+587 IVPVYKDANSD
-598 MLVVGYSMKYCELAG
+598 MLVVGYSMKYSEIAG

-633 LLKERD
+633 LLKEQG

-644 DNMTFDDEKTYQMLC
+644 NNMTFDDNKTYQMLC

-671 AGMKDTLRRLKPD
+671 IGMKDALRRLKPD

-708 ACKHKQQQPDYLHKL
+708 ACKHKLQQPDYLHEL
-723 LQPILEETY
+723 LKPILEETY

-764 KKIKA
+764 KKIKK
-769 EMQQQEEIFVKGAI
+769 EMEEQEEIFVKGAI
-783 ANKVSEAQ
+783 ANNISESQ

-851 LQEAKDSNIKIIA
+851 LQEAKDNGIKIIA
-864 PNINVSEGY
+864 PNINISEGY
-873 FSVCHP
+873 FSVKSSDTVIPRAATCHP
-879 ESFPCHPHEP
+879 QGS
-889 LCHPRKSGDPEKVKI
+889 LCHPRESGDPEK
-904 TLNHESMKMDSR
+904 
-916 FRGNDKE
+916 
-923 NGRNDIKSS
+923 
-932 SNNTGS
+932 
-938 SIIFALGA
+938 
-946 IKGVTPNF
+946 
-954 GKLVMDERLARGA
+954 
-967 FKSIIDFIERLPP
+967 
-980 KAINSKL
+980 
-987 LENLIKAGC
+987 
-996 FDELH
+996 
-1001 DNRQQL
+1001 
-1007 FLSIPKL
+1007 
-1014 LAYSIS
+1014 
-1020 YHEEQES
+1020 
-1027 NQLSL
+1027 
-1032 IKVSSL
+1032 
-1038 SKKILLPSD
+1038 
-1047 YADKNTLAFYEFEA
+1047 
-1061 LGLFISNHPLEE
+1061 
-1073 YKEIFTRLNILS
+1073 
-1085 VNDLYNSLGDGTNRV
+1085 
-1100 TLAGVIQKKDS
+1100 
-1111 RMSARGRF
+1111 
-1119 VTLVL
+1119 
-1124 SDPENIFELSIF
+1124 
-1136 SEEVLKDYV
+1136 
-1145 HLLNVKS
+1145 
-1152 LVVVSCDLIKDEGGI
+1152 
-1167 KLTAKSFSSI
+1167 
-1177 EDAINNKQFELQL
+1177 
-1190 YPKNYD
+1190 
-1196 ELQKILDILRVRIT
+1196 
-1210 NDEESN
+1210 
-1216 ARATIY
+1216 
-1222 MQSEAV
+1222 
-1228 KNFIAKITLPEK
+1228 
-1240 FFLQGQDFEVLK
+1240 
-1252 EYDDVTN
+1252 

>member
-1 MSFQPEFIH
+1 MRPEFIH

-23 LTTEKIV
+23 LTIEKVV
-30 ELAVSRNMPAVCIA
+30 ELASSNKMPAICLA
-44 DKSNLFGSLEF
+44 DKGNLFGSLEF
-55 ALYAIKK
+55 ALYAVKK

-104 FTQNDRKICDH
+104 FTKNDRKLCDH
-115 ITFDNLIT
+115 IDFEDLIEY
-123 HQEGLIALCCYTE
+123 QEGLIALCCYTD
-136 GVVGKC
+136 GIVGKC
-142 LLARKEEQAMIF
+142 LLARSEEQAMLF

-168 EIMRHDLP
+168 EIMRHELP
-176 EEQFIEDAY
+176 EEQFIEDSY
-185 IKIANELSIPLVATN
+185 IRIAAELAIPLVATN
-200 KVLFSEKNMHDAH
+200 KVLFSEKSMHDAH

-227 PDRKTVSENCYFKS
+227 PDRKTVSENCYFRS
-241 TKEMAELFADLPEAI
+241 PHEMIELFSDLPSAI
-256 ENTVNLSQRCYFAAH
+256 QNTVNLRDRCYFAAH
-271 TNPPMLPNFATED
+271 ANPPMLPNFATKD
-284 INRPLQKL
+284 IS
-292 AYREEFEGDTSPRT
+292 ET
-306 AAYSNV
+306 
-312 REDSSTGSTYK
+312 
-323 LPLEVE
+323 
-329 FPKRSNEADL
+329 DL
-339 IRKEA
+339 IRKDA

-352 EIKFKSENISAE
+352 ATKFKSENISLEKQAE
-364 NQESIKT
+364 LKI
-371 EYFTRLDYELDII
+371 EYFARLNYELDII
-384 CNMDFAGYFLIV
+384 CNMNFAGYFLIV

-402 SKKQGILV
+402 SKKEGILV

-439 FERFLNPDRISM
+439 FERFLNPERISM

-514 VPFSAVNPVTLEQA
+514 VPFSAVNPVSLEQA
-528 IREVPELSSAAKGNG
+528 MREVPELANAAKGNG
-543 LYNLEGELELIKQV
+543 LYNLEGEAELIKLV

-587 IVPIYKDANSD
+587 IVPVYKDANSD
-598 MLVVGYSMKYCELAG
+598 MLVVGYSMKYSEIAG

-633 LLKERD
+633 LLKEQG

-644 DNMTFDDEKTYQMLC
+644 NNMTFDDNKTYQMLC

-671 AGMKDTLRRLKPD
+671 IGMKDALRRLKPD

-708 ACKHKQQQPDYLHKL
+708 ACKHKLQQPDYLHEL
-723 LQPILEETY
+723 LKPILEETY

-746 VLAGYTLGAA
+746 ILAGYTLGAA

-764 KKIKA
+764 KKIKK
-769 EMQQQEEIFVKGAI
+769 EMEEQEEIFVKGAI
-783 ANKVSEAQ
+783 ANNISESQ

-851 LQEAKDSNIKIIA
+851 LQEAKDSGIKIIA
-864 PNINVSEGY
+864 PNINISEGY
-873 FSVCHP
+873 FSV
-879 ESFPCHPHEP
+879 
-889 LCHPRKSGDPEKVKI
+889 
-904 TLNHESMKMDSR
+904 
-916 FRGNDKE
+916 
-923 NGRNDIKSS
+923 KSS
-932 SNNTGS
+932 DTVIPHSVEPVIPRLDRGIQEKDLKDPATS
-938 SIIFALGA
+938 SRDDIESAIIFALGA

-954 GKLVMDERLARGA
+954 GKLVTDERKARGA
-967 FKSIIDFIERLPP
+967 FKSITDFIERLPP

-987 LENLIKAGC
+987 LENLIKSGC

-1001 DNRQQL
+1001 DNRLQL
-1007 FLSIPKL
+1007 FSSIPKL
-1014 LAYSIS
+1014 LAYSTS

-1027 NQLSL
+1027 NQFSL

-1038 SKKILLPSD
+1038 SPTILVSSD

-1061 LGLFISNHPLEE
+1061 MGLFISNHPLTQ
-1073 YKEIFTRLNILS
+1073 YQEIFSRLNILNS
-1085 VNDLYNSLGDGTNRV
+1085 ADLHNNLPDGANRIN
-1100 TLAGVIQKKDS
+1100 LAGVIQKKDS

-1124 SDPENIFELSIF
+1124 SDPENIFEISIF

-1145 HLLNVKS
+1145 HLLDVKS
-1152 LVVVSCDLIKDEGGI
+1152 LVVVNCDIVKDEGGI

-1190 YPKNYD
+1190 YPQNHE
-1196 ELQKILDILRVRIT
+1196 ELRQIVTLLAART
-1210 NDEESN
+1210 NNGDQSN
-1216 ARATIY
+1216 AKATIY
-1222 MQSEAV
+1222 LQSEDV
-1228 KNFIAKITLPEK
+1228 KNFVAKITLPEK
-1240 FFLQGQDFEVLK
+1240 FFLQEQDFEILK
-1252 EYDDVTN
+1252 GYSK